1 MKIRA
6 IILSALILCGISA
19 VIMYSRAAQPRQE
32 SPVITQTINEK
43 DTPMAIKNLILKMK
57 EQMEVNNDQFH
68 ELIEE
73 TEDYANSCP
82 DSASTAVLHSML
94 AEMYQTYYQ
103 RNRWTINQRT
113 QLSGYTPDDI
123 REWTSNLFA
132 DKIKQEVDLSLRP
145 AALLQSTPVSRFKEI
160 LETGKDSQ
168 KLRPTLYEFLAFRA
182 LEIQPSA
189 QIYKDL
195 IAFQNKETDMKPA
208 LLTELDYLRF
218 LYGDKRDKESYN
230 AYMNALD
237 ELYRNLAPQDYAA
250 EILIAK
256 LDLVSGSMSRYV
268 STQWD
273 SIKAE
278 EVKLCEEGIKRYSG
292 YPRTA
297 ILKNR
302 LAQLEQPTLSV
313 STDNTVYPKKQL
325 GIKLEYKNVQKVTVQ
340 IYRSPKTPLQAAH
353 SSTRK
358 SDNNTLGQLVK
369 KVTFSLRLPNSYSQQ
384 DTTLY
389 IPMDQPGLYE
399 CVVTVP
405 GQKLKTVNTVSV
417 THLAALYRNLPGDK
431 REIMVT
437 DYLSGKPVDGATV
450 TYYGGQR
457 RNLQELGTAKTD
469 REGLATLPVNNQII
483 AFQASKPGDTSAMLT
498 HIYPMG
504 SGHRPEKNPVEVSV
518 FTDRGLYRPGQT
530 IFFKGLAYVKDTDDP
545 HAAAGQ
551 EFTVTLYDTNGKEL
565 ANKKYTTNDFGSFN
579 GEFSIPK
586 QTLSGVFR
594 LSTGQTS
601 VYINVEEY
609 KRPTFQAH
617 FLPVKEEIAFGDSIT
632 IQGKAATF
640 SGVSL
645 PAGDVSWRITRR
657 PFMLWRYFSPASSA
671 QVAEGST
678 TLSGDGTFSVSFRPQ
693 KEDDNGIYP
702 SAFQTYE
709 VSATITDS
717 KGETQEAEYTF
728 SVGESSIVLLANL
741 PRQIEKDSVKAVVE
755 ARTINGETVSVAGT
769 FKIVELIATQPGTNN
784 TKSYREGKQVA
795 AGDFTSGKEISPA
808 IFSQLPSGRYR
819 ISVEAKDSQGRPSK
833 NQSDFILYG
842 KNDKRPPVFTHT
854 WVLKEKTT
862 CLPGEDA
869 EIVFGTSDK
878 DAYVLYEWF
887 AGNNRIH
894 HELIKLSDANRR
906 FEIPFKQEYGD
917 GIIVS
922 FTFVK
927 EGALYITQV
936 PVELCLPDRQLTI
949 KPVTFR
955 DRLLPGSKE
964 SWKFRI
970 TDADSTIVS
979 AEVLAGMYD
988 ASLDKIIPFSW
999 YFSPRRSISLQAP
1012 RFSAG
1017 TGFQRSYQYDQ
1028 TEAKYI
1034 KIPQY
1039 KYDQL
1044 NWFGLFNEV
1053 YIRGYGAS
1061 NRALAT
1067 GGIMMKSAM
1076 APQASLSVGVAAD
1089 NMIAEDVLEEKTVES
1104 AETSPNF
1111 SDPVAQESGQPLNP
1125 EQLRQNFAETAFFY
1139 PTLQTNEEGDVFV
1152 NFTMPESNT
1161 TWKLQML
1168 ANTKDLKYGLLTKEV
1183 VTSKPLMVLPN
1194 LPRFVRQGDEVS
1206 LSTQVINNSKETI
1219 SGRVSIELFDPATD
1233 QPVICLS
1240 KSQRPFELRPDSVA
1254 TVSWLIPVPKQI
1266 SLLGVRILA
1275 DSEKG
1280 SDGEQQIVPVLS
1292 DQLLITESTPFFLLK
1307 EGEKQIHI
1315 SGNQEGKSPFRL
1327 TLEIT
1332 GNPIWYA
1339 VQALPTITQPDNDNI
1354 LSWFAAYYS
1363 NTLASYIA
1371 QAHPRIQ
1378 KVIAQW
1384 TAQGGDASTL
1394 YSNLEKNQELK
1405 NILLEE
1411 TPWVLAADNETEQKQ
1426 RLSLLFDI
1434 NRADGLREAA
1444 LRQLIQ
1450 QQNEEGGWS
1459 WFKGF
1464 PASRSITLSI
1474 LQGMSQLVR
1483 LSATQYGQAEKEMQM
1498 KALKFLDK
1506 SIQEDYENL
1515 RKYDKKWQNAT
1526 PSPEQVRFL
1535 FVRSFYRDIPE
1546 LGDAREAIRFYTSQA
1561 EKHWKQYS
1569 LLNKGEI
1576 ALLMHR
1582 NGKKEVAT
1590 AILTW
1595 LKKTAT
1601 ISEEKGMYWANNR
1614 RGNDYFTSPIDT
1626 HCLLMSVFNEI
1637 APDTQNTNLMK
1648 QWLLNQKRTQNW
1660 ESVPATVN
1668 AIYALLLTGSD
1679 WLDTQNTCIV
1689 KWDGKTYSTAD
1700 GDIATGYLK
1709 TILPN
1714 EKTNRSANNVL
1725 SIRKEGDTP
1734 AWGAVYEQYFQD
1746 IDKVKGE
1753 KGVLNVEKKLFVEIN
1768 NGTNRQIRPVTPEQP
1783 LRIGDKVIVRLTI
1796 RTDREMNYVFLKDL
1810 RAGCF
1815 EPANQLSGTESRDG
1829 IWYYRSPKDVSEN
1842 FFINRLPEG
1851 TFVLEYP
1858 VYVSRSGEYAG
1869 GISTIQCM
1877 YAPEFVSHTA
1887 GESLQIVP

>member
-19 VIMYSRAAQPRQE
+19 VIMYSRAAQPQQK
-32 SPVITQTINEK
+32 SSVITQAINDK
-43 DTPMAIKNLILKMK
+43 NTPMVIKNLILKMK
-57 EQMEVNNDQFH
+57 EQMEVNDDQFP
-68 ELIEE
+68 ELIKEVE
-73 TEDYANSCP
+73 NYTNSCA
-82 DSASTAVLHSML
+82 DSASVAVLHSML
-94 AEMYQTYYQ
+94 AEMYQNYFQ
-103 RNRWTINQRT
+103 RNQWTINQRT
-113 QLSGYTPDDI
+113 QLSGYIPEDI
-123 REWTSNLFA
+123 RVWTSNLFT
-132 DKIKQEVDLSLRP
+132 DKIKEEIDLSLRP
-145 AALLQSTPVSRFKEI
+145 TALLQNTPVSKFKDI
-160 LETGKDSQ
+160 LEIGKDSQ
-168 KLRPTLYEFLAFRA
+168 TLRPTLYEFLAFRA
-182 LEIQPSA
+182 LDIQPTV

-195 IAFQNKETDMKPA
+195 IAFQNKEPNMKSV

-218 LYGDKRDKESYN
+218 LYGDKRDKESFV

-237 ELYRNLAPQDYAA
+237 ELYRNLASQNYAA

-256 LDLVSGSMSRYV
+256 LDLVSGSMFRYV

-302 LAQLEQPTLSV
+302 LAQLEQPTLSA
-313 STDNTVYPKKQL
+313 STNNTVYPGQQL
-325 GIKLEYKNVQKVTVQ
+325 GIKLEYKNVQKVIVQ
-340 IYRSPKTPLQAAH
+340 IYRSSKTPLQAAAH
-353 SSTRK
+353 TSEKKSS
-358 SDNNTLGQLVK
+358 SSTLGQLVNEK
-369 KVTFSLRLPNSYSQQ
+369 TFSLLLPNTYSQQ
-384 DTTLY
+384 DTTLH
-389 IPMDQPGLYE
+389 ISMDQPGLYE

-405 GQKLKTVNTVSV
+405 GQQLKTINTVSV
-417 THLAALYRNLPGDK
+417 TRLAAIYRNLSGNK
-431 REIMVT
+431 QEVMVT
-437 DYLSGKPVDGATV
+437 DYLSGKPVDGAIV

-457 RNLQELGTAKTD
+457 RSLQELGTVKTD
-469 REGLATLPVNNQII
+469 REGLATLPANSQVL
-483 AFQASKPGDTSAMLT
+483 AFQASRPGDTNAMLT
-498 HIYPMG
+498 NIYPMG
-504 SGHRPEKNPVEVSV
+504 SAHKPEKNPVEVSI

-530 IFFKGLAYVKDTDDP
+530 IFFKGLAYVKDSNDP
-545 HAAAGQ
+545 HAVAGQ
-551 EFTVTLYDTNGKEL
+551 PFTVTLYDANGKEITQ
-565 ANKKYTTNDFGSFN
+565 KKVTTNEFGSFN
-579 GEFSIPK
+579 GEFSLPK

-594 LSTGQTS
+594 LSTGQMS
-601 VYINVEEY
+601 VYIHVEEY
-609 KRPTFQAH
+609 KRPTFQAY
-617 FLPVKEEIAFGDSIT
+617 FLPIKGDIAFGDSVT

-645 PAGDVSWRITRR
+645 PSGDVTWRITRR
-657 PFMLWRYFSPASSA
+657 PFLLWRYFRPSA
-671 QVAEGST
+671 PTQVAEGST

-693 KEDDNGIYP
+693 KEEDTNPYA
-702 SAFQTYE
+702 SAYQTYE
-709 VSATITDS
+709 VSATVTDS
-717 KGETQEAEYTF
+717 KGETQEANYTF
-728 SVGESSIVLLANL
+728 SVGESSIVLFTNL
-741 PRQIEKDSVKAVVE
+741 PPQIEKDSVKAVVE
-755 ARTINGETVSVAGT
+755 ARTINGEMVSTSGT
-769 FKIVELIATQPGTNN
+769 FKIVELIANRSDKNSGE
-784 TKSYREGKQVA
+784 SYQEGKQVA
-795 AGDFTSGKEISPA
+795 SGSFTSGKEISPA
-808 IFSQLPSGRYR
+808 IFNPLPSGRYR
-819 ISVEAKDSQGRPSK
+819 ILVEAKDSQGRPSK

-842 KNDKRPPVFTHT
+842 KNDKRPPVLTHT
-854 WVLKEKTT
+854 WLLKEKTT
-862 CLPGEDA
+862 CLPGEEA

-894 HELIKLSDANRR
+894 HELIKLSDANHR
-906 FEIPFKQEYGD
+906 FKIPFKPEYGE

-927 EGALYITQV
+927 EGELYITQV
-936 PVELCLPDRQLTI
+936 PVELQLPNRQLTI
-949 KPVTFR
+949 KPITFR

-979 AEVLAGMYD
+979 AEVLTSMYD
-988 ASLDKIIPFSW
+988 ASLDKIIPFNW
-999 YFSPRRSISLQAP
+999 YFSPRRTILLQAP
-1012 RFSAG
+1012 RFSTGA
-1017 TGFQRSYQYDQ
+1017 GFQRSYQYDQ

-1034 KIPQY
+1034 EVPQY
-1039 KYDQL
+1039 QYDCL
-1044 NWFGLFNEV
+1044 NWFGLFNTMGV
-1053 YIRGYGAS
+1053 RRDGQSLMA
-1061 NRALAT
+1061 

-1076 APQASLSVGVAAD
+1076 APQANMAVEVAEDSA
-1089 NMIAEDVLEEKTVES
+1089 IAEGALEEETVES
-1104 AETSPNF
+1104 TETLFSL
-1111 SDPVAQESGQPLNP
+1111 SDPFAKESSQPISP
-1125 EQLRQNFAETAFFY
+1125 EQIRQNFAETAFFY

-1152 NFTMPESNT
+1152 NFTLPESNT

-1183 VTSKPLMVLPN
+1183 ISSKPLMVLPN

-1206 LSTQVINNSKETI
+1206 ISTQVINNSKEAV
-1219 SGRVSIELFDPATD
+1219 SGRVRIELFDPATD
-1233 QPVICLS
+1233 QPIICLS
-1240 KSQRPFELRPDSVA
+1240 KSQRPFELQPDSIA
-1254 TVSWLIPVPKQI
+1254 TVSWIIPVPKQI

-1292 DQLLITESTPFFLLK
+1292 NQLLITESTPFYLLK
-1307 EGEKQIHI
+1307 EGEKQIRI
-1315 SGNQEGKSPFRL
+1315 SGNSEGATPFRL
-1327 TLEIT
+1327 TLEMT

-1339 VQALPTITQPDNDNI
+1339 VQALPTITQPNNDNI

-1378 KVIAQW
+1378 KVINQW
-1384 TAQGGDASTL
+1384 TAQGGNASTL

-1426 RLSLLFDI
+1426 RLSLLFDL

-1444 LRQLIQ
+1444 LQQLIQ

-1464 PASRSITLSI
+1464 PASRAITLSI
-1474 LQGMSQLVR
+1474 LKGMSQLVQ
-1483 LSATQYGQAEKEMQM
+1483 LNAIQYGQAEKEMQM

-1506 SIQEDYENL
+1506 SMQTDYENL
-1515 RKYDKKWQNAT
+1515 LKYDKKWQNAW
-1526 PSPEQVRFL
+1526 PSPEQVEFL
-1535 FVRSFYRDIPE
+1535 FVRSSYRDIPE
-1546 LGDAREAIRFYTSQA
+1546 LGDAREAIRFYTNQA
-1561 EKHWKQYS
+1561 EKHWNQYS
-1569 LLNKGEI
+1569 LISKGEI

-1614 RGNDYFTSPIDT
+1614 RGSDYFTSPIDT

-1637 APDTQNTNLMK
+1637 TPDTQNTNRMK

-1679 WLDTQNTCIV
+1679 WLNTQNTCV
-1689 KWDGKTYSTAD
+1689 ATWDGKTYSTAE
-1700 GDIATGYLK
+1700 GEIATGYLK

-1714 EKTNRSANNVL
+1714 EPANNSANPVL
-1725 SIRKEGDTP
+1725 SIRKEGNTP
-1734 AWGAVYEQYFQD
+1734 AWGAVYEQYFQE
-1746 IDKVKGE
+1746 IDKVKGQ
-1753 KGVLNVEKKLFVEIN
+1753 KGVLSVEKKLFVETN
-1768 NGTNRQIRPVTPEQP
+1768 NGTNCQIRPVTPEQP

-1815 EPANQLSGTESRDG
+1815 EPADQLSGPESRDG

-1887 GESLQIVP
+1887 GESLRIMP

>member
-19 VIMYSRAAQPRQE
+19 VIMYSRAAQPQQK
-32 SPVITQTINEK
+32 SSVITQAINDK
-43 DTPMAIKNLILKMK
+43 NTPMVIKNLILKMK
-57 EQMEVNNDQFH
+57 EQMEVNDDQFP
-68 ELIEE
+68 ELIKEVE
-73 TEDYANSCP
+73 NYTNSLA
-82 DSASTAVLHSML
+82 DSASVAVLHSML
-94 AEMYQTYYQ
+94 AEMYQNYYQ
-103 RNRWTINQRT
+103 RNQWTINQRT
-113 QLSGYTPDDI
+113 QLSGYIPEDI
-123 REWTSNLFA
+123 RVWTSNLFT
-132 DKIKQEVDLSLRP
+132 DKIKEEIDLSLRP
-145 AALLQSTPVSRFKEI
+145 TALLQNTPVSKFKDI
-160 LETGKDSQ
+160 LEIGKDSQ
-168 KLRPTLYEFLAFRA
+168 TLRPTLYEFLAFRA
-182 LEIQPSA
+182 LDIQPTV

-195 IAFQNKETDMKPA
+195 IAFQNKEPNMKSV

-218 LYGDKRDKESYN
+218 LYGDKRDKESFE

-237 ELYRNLAPQDYAA
+237 ELYRNLASQNYAT

-256 LDLVSGSMSRYV
+256 LDLVSGSMFRYV

-302 LAQLEQPTLSV
+302 LAQLEQPTLSA
-313 STDNTVYPKKQL
+313 STNNTVYPGQQL
-325 GIKLEYKNVQKVTVQ
+325 GIKLEYKNVQKVIVQ
-340 IYRSPKTPLQAAH
+340 IYRSSKTPLQAAAH
-353 SSTRK
+353 TSAKKSSG
-358 SDNNTLGQLVK
+358 STLGQLVNEK
-369 KVTFSLRLPNSYSQQ
+369 TFSLLLPNTYSQQ
-384 DTTLY
+384 DTTLH
-389 IPMDQPGLYE
+389 ISMDQPGLYE

-405 GQKLKTVNTVSV
+405 GQQLKTINTVSV
-417 THLAALYRNLPGDK
+417 TRLAAIYRNLSGNK
-431 REIMVT
+431 QEVMVT
-437 DYLSGKPVDGATV
+437 DYLSGKPVDGAIV

-457 RNLQELGTAKTD
+457 RSLQELGTVKTD
-469 REGLATLPVNNQII
+469 REGLATLPANSQVL
-483 AFQASKPGDTSAMLT
+483 AFQASRPGDTNAMLT
-498 HIYPMG
+498 NIYPMG
-504 SGHRPEKNPVEVSV
+504 SGRRPEKNPVEVSI

-530 IFFKGLAYVKDTDDP
+530 IFFKGLAYVKDSNDP
-545 HAAAGQ
+545 HAVAGQ
-551 EFTVTLYDTNGKEL
+551 PFTVTLYDANGKEI
-565 ANKKYTTNDFGSFN
+565 AQKKVTTNEFGSFN
-579 GEFSIPK
+579 GEFSLPK

-594 LSTGQTS
+594 LSTGQMS
-601 VYINVEEY
+601 VYIHVEEY
-609 KRPTFQAH
+609 KRPTFQAY
-617 FLPVKEEIAFGDSIT
+617 FLPIKGDIAFGDSVT

-645 PAGDVSWRITRR
+645 PSGDVTWRITRR
-657 PFMLWRYFSPASSA
+657 PFLLWRYFRPSA
-671 QVAEGST
+671 PTQVAEGST

-693 KEDDNGIYP
+693 KEEDTNPYA
-702 SAFQTYE
+702 SAYQTYE
-709 VSATITDS
+709 VSATVTDS
-717 KGETQEAEYTF
+717 KGETQEANYTF
-728 SVGESSIVLLANL
+728 SVGESSIVLFTNL
-741 PRQIEKDSVKAVVE
+741 PPQIEKDSVKAVVE
-755 ARTINGETVSVAGT
+755 ARTINGEMVSTSGT
-769 FKIVELIATQPGTNN
+769 FKIVELIANRSDKNSGE
-784 TKSYREGKQVA
+784 SYQEGKQVA
-795 AGDFTSGKEISPA
+795 SGSFTSGKEISPA
-808 IFSQLPSGRYR
+808 IFNPLPSGRYR
-819 ISVEAKDSQGRPSK
+819 ILVEAKDSQGRPSK

-854 WVLKEKTT
+854 WLLKEKTT
-862 CLPGEDA
+862 CLPGEEA

-894 HELIKLSDANRR
+894 HELIKLSDANHR
-906 FEIPFKQEYGD
+906 FKIPFKPEYGE

-927 EGALYITQV
+927 EGELYITQV
-936 PVELCLPDRQLTI
+936 PVELQLPNRQLTI
-949 KPVTFR
+949 KPITFR

-979 AEVLAGMYD
+979 AEVLTSMYD
-988 ASLDKIIPFSW
+988 ASLDKIIPFNW
-999 YFSPRRSISLQAP
+999 YFSPRRTILLQAP
-1012 RFSAG
+1012 RFSTGA
-1017 TGFQRSYQYDQ
+1017 GFQRSYQYDQ

-1034 KIPQY
+1034 EVPQY
-1039 KYDQL
+1039 QYDCL
-1044 NWFGLFNEV
+1044 NWFGLFNTMGV
-1053 YIRGYGAS
+1053 RRDGQSLMA
-1061 NRALAT
+1061 

-1076 APQASLSVGVAAD
+1076 APQANMAVEVAEDSA
-1089 NMIAEDVLEEKTVES
+1089 IAEGALEEETVES
-1104 AETSPNF
+1104 TETLFSL
-1111 SDPVAQESGQPLNP
+1111 SDPFAKESSQPISP
-1125 EQLRQNFAETAFFY
+1125 EQIRQNFAETAFFY

-1152 NFTMPESNT
+1152 NFTLPESNT

-1183 VTSKPLMVLPN
+1183 ISSKPLMVLPN

-1206 LSTQVINNSKETI
+1206 ISTQVINNSEEAV
-1219 SGRVSIELFDPATD
+1219 SGRVRIELFDPATD
-1233 QPVICLS
+1233 QPIICLS
-1240 KSQRPFELRPDSVA
+1240 KSQRPFELQPDSIA
-1254 TVSWLIPVPKQI
+1254 TVSWMIPVPKQI
-1266 SLLGVRILA
+1266 NLLGVRILA

-1292 DQLLITESTPFFLLK
+1292 NQLLITESTPFYLLK
-1307 EGEKQIHI
+1307 EGEKQIRI
-1315 SGNQEGKSPFRL
+1315 SGNSEGATPFRL
-1327 TLEIT
+1327 TLEMT

-1339 VQALPTITQPDNDNI
+1339 VQALPTITQPNNDNI

-1378 KVIAQW
+1378 KVINQW
-1384 TAQGGDASTL
+1384 TAQGGNASTL

-1426 RLSLLFDI
+1426 RLSLLFDL

-1444 LRQLIQ
+1444 LQQLIQ

-1464 PASRSITLSI
+1464 PASRAITLSI
-1474 LQGMSQLVR
+1474 LKGMSQLVQ
-1483 LSATQYGQAEKEMQM
+1483 LNAIQYGQAEKEMQM

-1506 SIQEDYENL
+1506 SMQTDYENL
-1515 RKYDKKWQNAT
+1515 LKYDKKWQNAW
-1526 PSPEQVRFL
+1526 PSPEQVEFL
-1535 FVRSFYRDIPE
+1535 FVRSSYRDIPE
-1546 LGDAREAIRFYTSQA
+1546 LGDAREAIRFYTNQA
-1561 EKHWKQYS
+1561 EKHWNQYS
-1569 LLNKGEI
+1569 LISKGEI

-1614 RGNDYFTSPIDT
+1614 RGSDYFTSPIDT

-1637 APDTQNTNLMK
+1637 APDTQHTNRMK

-1679 WLDTQNTCIV
+1679 WLNTQNTCV
-1689 KWDGKTYSTAD
+1689 ATWDGKTYSTAE
-1700 GDIATGYLK
+1700 GEIATGYLK

-1714 EKTNRSANNVL
+1714 EPANSSANPVL
-1725 SIRKEGDTP
+1725 SIRKEGNTP
-1734 AWGAVYEQYFQD
+1734 AWGAVYEQYFQE
-1746 IDKVKGE
+1746 IDKVKGQ
-1753 KGVLNVEKKLFVEIN
+1753 KGVLSVEKKLFVETN
-1768 NGTNRQIRPVTPEQP
+1768 NGTNCQIRPVTPEQP

-1815 EPANQLSGTESRDG
+1815 EPADQLSGPESRDG

-1887 GESLQIVP
+1887 GESLRIMP

>member
-19 VIMYSRAAQPRQE
+19 VIMYSRAAQPQQK
-32 SPVITQTINEK
+32 SSVITQAINDK
-43 DTPMAIKNLILKMK
+43 NTPMVIKNLILKMK
-57 EQMEVNNDQFH
+57 EQMEVNDDQFP
-68 ELIEE
+68 ELIKEVE
-73 TEDYANSCP
+73 NYTNSCT
-82 DSASTAVLHSML
+82 DSTSVAVLHSML
-94 AEMYQTYYQ
+94 AEMYQNYYQ
-103 RNRWTINQRT
+103 RNQWTINQRT
-113 QLSGYTPDDI
+113 QLSGYIPEDI
-123 REWTSNLFA
+123 REWTSNLFT
-132 DKIKQEVDLSLRP
+132 DKIKEEIDLSLRP
-145 AALLQSTPVSRFKEI
+145 TALLQNTPVSKFKDI
-160 LETGKDSQ
+160 LEIGKDSQ
-168 KLRPTLYEFLAFRA
+168 TLRPTLYEFLAFRA
-182 LEIQPSA
+182 LDIQPTV

-195 IAFQNKETDMKPA
+195 IAFQNKEPNMKSV

-218 LYGDKRDKESYN
+218 LYGDKRDQASFE

-237 ELYRNLAPQDYAA
+237 ELYRNLASQNYAA

-256 LDLVSGSMSRYV
+256 LDLVSGSMFRYV

-313 STDNTVYPKKQL
+313 STDNTVYPRQQL
-325 GIKLEYKNVQKVTVQ
+325 GIKLEYKNVQKVIVQ
-340 IYRSPKTPLQAAH
+340 IYRSSKTPLQAAAH
-353 SSTRK
+353 TSAKKSNSS
-358 SDNNTLGQLVK
+358 TLGQLVNEK
-369 KVTFSLRLPNSYSQQ
+369 TFSLLLPNTYSQQ
-384 DTTLY
+384 DTTLH
-389 IPMDQPGLYE
+389 ISMDQPGLYE

-405 GQKLKTVNTVSV
+405 GQQLKTINTVSV
-417 THLAALYRNLPGDK
+417 TRLAAIYRNLSGNK
-431 REIMVT
+431 QEVMVT
-437 DYLSGKPVDGATV
+437 DYLSGKPVDGAIV

-457 RNLQELGTAKTD
+457 RSLQELGTVKTD
-469 REGLATLPVNNQII
+469 REGLATLPANSQVL
-483 AFQASKPGDTSAMLT
+483 AFQASRPGDTNAMLT
-498 HIYPMG
+498 NIYPMG
-504 SGHRPEKNPVEVSV
+504 SGHKPEKNPIEVSI

-530 IFFKGLAYVKDTDDP
+530 IFFKGLAYVKDSNDP
-545 HAAAGQ
+545 HAVAGQ
-551 EFTVTLYDTNGKEL
+551 TFTVTLYDANGKEI
-565 ANKKYTTNDFGSFN
+565 AQKKVTTNDFGSFN
-579 GEFSIPK
+579 GEFSLPK

-594 LSTGQTS
+594 LSTGQMN
-601 VYINVEEY
+601 VYIHVEEY
-609 KRPTFQAH
+609 KRPTFQAY
-617 FLPVKEEIAFGDSIT
+617 FLPIKGDIAFGDSVT

-645 PAGDVSWRITRR
+645 PSGDVTWRITRR
-657 PFMLWRYFSPASSA
+657 PFLLWRYFRPSA
-671 QVAEGST
+671 PTQVAEGST

-693 KEDDNGIYP
+693 KEEDTNPYA
-702 SAFQTYE
+702 SAYQTYE
-709 VSATITDS
+709 VSATVTDS
-717 KGETQEAEYTF
+717 KGETQEANYTF
-728 SVGESSIVLLANL
+728 SVGESSIVLFMNL
-741 PRQIEKDSVKAVVE
+741 PPQIEKDSVKAVVE
-755 ARTINGETVSVAGT
+755 ARTINGEMVSTSGT
-769 FKIVELIATQPGTNN
+769 FKVVELIANRSDKNSGENYQ
-784 TKSYREGKQVA
+784 EGKQVA
-795 AGDFTSGKEISPA
+795 SGNFTSGKEISPA

-819 ISVEAKDSQGRPSK
+819 VLVEAKDSQGRPSK

-854 WVLKEKTT
+854 WLLKEKTT
-862 CLPGEDA
+862 CLPGEEA

-894 HELIKLSDANRR
+894 HELIKLSDANHR
-906 FEIPFKQEYGD
+906 FKIPFKPEYGE

-927 EGALYITQV
+927 EGELYITQV
-936 PVELCLPDRQLTI
+936 PVELQLPNRKLTI
-949 KPVTFR
+949 KPITFR

-979 AEVLAGMYD
+979 AEVLASMYD
-988 ASLDKIIPFSW
+988 ASLDKIIPFNW
-999 YFSPRRSISLQAP
+999 YFSPRRTILLQAP
-1012 RFSAG
+1012 RFSTGA
-1017 TGFQRSYQYDQ
+1017 GFQRSYQYDQ

-1034 KIPQY
+1034 KVPQY
-1039 KYDQL
+1039 QYDRL
-1044 NWFGLFNEV
+1044 NWFGLFNTMSV
-1053 YIRGYGAS
+1053 RRYGQS
-1061 NRALAT
+1061 LMVR
-1067 GGIMMKSAM
+1067 GIMMKSAM
-1076 APQASLSVGVAAD
+1076 APQANMAVEVAEDSA
-1089 NMIAEDVLEEKTVES
+1089 IAEGTLEEETVES
-1104 AETSPNF
+1104 TETLFSL
-1111 SDPVAQESGQPLNP
+1111 SDPFAKESSQPISP
-1125 EQLRQNFAETAFFY
+1125 EQIRQNFAETAFFY

-1152 NFTMPESNT
+1152 NFTLPESNT
-1161 TWKLQML
+1161 TWKLQLL
-1168 ANTKDLKYGLLTKEV
+1168 ANTQDLKYGLLTKEV
-1183 VTSKPLMVLPN
+1183 ISSKPLMVLPN

-1206 LSTQVINNSKETI
+1206 ISTQVINNSKEAV
-1219 SGRVSIELFDPATD
+1219 SGRVRIELFDPATD
-1233 QPVICLS
+1233 QPIICLS
-1240 KSQRPFELRPDSVA
+1240 KSQRPFELQPDSVT
-1254 TVSWLIPVPKQI
+1254 TVSWMIPIPKQI

-1292 DQLLITESTPFFLLK
+1292 NQLLITESTPFYLTK
-1307 EGEKQIHI
+1307 EGEKQIRI
-1315 SGNQEGKSPFRL
+1315 TGNSEGATPFRL
-1327 TLEIT
+1327 TLEMT

-1339 VQALPTITQPDNDNI
+1339 VQALPTITQPNNDNI

-1378 KVIAQW
+1378 KVINQW
-1384 TAQGGDASTL
+1384 TAQGGNASTL

-1426 RLSLLFDI
+1426 RLSLLFDL

-1459 WFKGF
+1459 WFKSF
-1464 PASRSITLSI
+1464 PASRAITLSI
-1474 LQGMSQLVR
+1474 LKGMSQLVQ
-1483 LSATQYGQAEKEMQM
+1483 LNAIQYGQAEKEMQM

-1506 SIQEDYENL
+1506 SMQTDYENL
-1515 RKYDKKWQNAT
+1515 LKYDKKWQNAW
-1526 PSPEQVRFL
+1526 PSPEQVEFL
-1535 FVRSFYRDIPE
+1535 FVRSSYRDIPE
-1546 LGDAREAIRFYTSQA
+1546 LGDAREAIRFYTNQA
-1561 EKHWKQYS
+1561 EKHWNQYS
-1569 LLNKGEI
+1569 LINKGEI

-1590 AILTW
+1590 AILTG

-1614 RGNDYFTSPIDT
+1614 RGSDYFTSPIDT

-1637 APDTQNTNLMK
+1637 APDTQHTNQMK

-1679 WLDTQNTCIV
+1679 WLNTQNTCV
-1689 KWDGKTYSTAD
+1689 ATWDGKTYSNAE
-1700 GDIATGYLK
+1700 GEIATGYLK

-1714 EKTNRSANNVL
+1714 EPATRSANPVL
-1725 SIRKEGDTP
+1725 SIRKEGNTP

-1746 IDKVKGE
+1746 IDKVKGQ
-1753 KGVLNVEKKLFVEIN
+1753 KGVLSVEKKLFVETN

-1796 RTDREMNYVFLKDL
+1796 RTDREMDYVFLKDL

-1815 EPANQLSGTESRDG
+1815 EPADQLSGTESRDG

-1887 GESLQIVP
+1887 GESLRIMP

>member
-19 VIMYSRAAQPRQE
+19 VIMYSRVAQPQQK
-32 SPVITQTINEK
+32 SSVITQAINDK
-43 DTPMAIKNLILKMK
+43 NTPMVIKNLILKMK
-57 EQMEVNNDQFH
+57 EQMEVNDDQFP
-68 ELIEE
+68 ELIKEVE
-73 TEDYANSCP
+73 NYTNSCA
-82 DSASTAVLHSML
+82 DSASVAVLHSML
-94 AEMYQTYYQ
+94 AEMYQNYYQ
-103 RNRWTINQRT
+103 RNQWTINQRT
-113 QLSGYTPDDI
+113 QLSGYIPEDI
-123 REWTSNLFA
+123 REWTSNLFT
-132 DKIKQEVDLSLRP
+132 DKIKEEIDLSLRP
-145 AALLQSTPVSRFKEI
+145 TALLQNTPVSKFKDI
-160 LETGKDSQ
+160 LEIGKDSQ
-168 KLRPTLYEFLAFRA
+168 TLRPTLYEFLAFRA
-182 LEIQPSA
+182 LDIQPTV

-195 IAFQNKETDMKPA
+195 IAFQNKEPNMKSV

-218 LYGDKRDKESYN
+218 LYGDKRDKESFE

-237 ELYRNLAPQDYAA
+237 ELYRNLASQNYAA

-256 LDLVSGSMSRYV
+256 LDLVSGSMFRYV

-302 LAQLEQPTLSV
+302 LAQLEQPTLSA
-313 STDNTVYPKKQL
+313 STNNTVYPGQQL
-325 GIKLEYKNVQKVTVQ
+325 GIKLEYKNVQKVIVQ
-340 IYRSPKTPLQAAH
+340 IYRSSKTPLQAAAH
-353 SSTRK
+353 TSAKKSSG
-358 SDNNTLGQLVK
+358 STLGQLVNEK
-369 KVTFSLRLPNSYSQQ
+369 TFSLLLPNTYSQQ
-384 DTTLY
+384 DTTLH
-389 IPMDQPGLYE
+389 ISMDQPGLYE

-405 GQKLKTVNTVSV
+405 GQQLKTINTVSV
-417 THLAALYRNLPGDK
+417 TRLAAIYRNLSGNK
-431 REIMVT
+431 QEVMVT
-437 DYLSGKPVDGATV
+437 DYLSGKPVDGAIV

-457 RNLQELGTAKTD
+457 RNLQELGTVKTD
-469 REGLATLPVNNQII
+469 REGLATLPANSQVL
-483 AFQASKPGDTSAMLT
+483 AFQASRPGDTNAMLT
-498 HIYPMG
+498 NIYPMG
-504 SGHRPEKNPVEVSV
+504 SAHKPEKNPVEVSI

-530 IFFKGLAYVKDTDDP
+530 IFFKGLAYVKDSNDP
-545 HAAAGQ
+545 HTVAGQ
-551 EFTVTLYDTNGKEL
+551 PFTVTLYDANGKEITQ
-565 ANKKYTTNDFGSFN
+565 KKVTTNEFGSFN
-579 GEFSIPK
+579 GEFSLPK

-594 LSTGQTS
+594 LSTGQMS
-601 VYINVEEY
+601 VYIHVEEY
-609 KRPTFQAH
+609 KRPTFQAY
-617 FLPVKEEIAFGDSIT
+617 FLPIKGDIAFGDSVT

-645 PAGDVSWRITRR
+645 PSGDVTWRITRR
-657 PFMLWRYFSPASSA
+657 PFLLWRYFRPSA
-671 QVAEGST
+671 PTQVAEGST

-693 KEDDNGIYP
+693 KEEDTNPYA
-702 SAFQTYE
+702 SAYQTYE
-709 VSATITDS
+709 VSATVTDS
-717 KGETQEAEYTF
+717 KGETQEANYTF
-728 SVGESSIVLLANL
+728 SVGESSIVLFTNL
-741 PRQIEKDSVKAVVE
+741 PPQIEKDSVKAVVE
-755 ARTINGETVSVAGT
+755 ARTINGEMVSTSGT
-769 FKIVELIATQPGTNN
+769 FKIVELIANRSDKNSGE
-784 TKSYREGKQVA
+784 SYQEGKQVA
-795 AGDFTSGKEISPA
+795 SGSFTSGKEISPA
-808 IFSQLPSGRYR
+808 IFNPLPSGRYR
-819 ISVEAKDSQGRPSK
+819 ILVEAKDSQGRPSK

-842 KNDKRPPVFTHT
+842 KNDKRPPVLTHT
-854 WVLKEKTT
+854 WLLKEKTT
-862 CLPGEDA
+862 CLPGEEA

-894 HELIKLSDANRR
+894 HELIKLSDANHR
-906 FEIPFKQEYGD
+906 FKIPFKPEYGE

-927 EGALYITQV
+927 EGELYITQV
-936 PVELCLPDRQLTI
+936 PVELQLPNRQLTI
-949 KPVTFR
+949 KPITFR

-979 AEVLAGMYD
+979 AEVLTSMYD
-988 ASLDKIIPFSW
+988 ASLDKIIPFNW
-999 YFSPRRSISLQAP
+999 YFSPRRTILLQAP
-1012 RFSAG
+1012 RFSTGA
-1017 TGFQRSYQYDQ
+1017 GFQRSYQYDQ

-1034 KIPQY
+1034 EVPQY
-1039 KYDQL
+1039 QYDCL
-1044 NWFGLFNEV
+1044 NWFGLFNTMGV
-1053 YIRGYGAS
+1053 RRDGQSLMA
-1061 NRALAT
+1061 

-1076 APQASLSVGVAAD
+1076 APQANMAVEVAEDSA
-1089 NMIAEDVLEEKTVES
+1089 IAEGALEEETVES
-1104 AETSPNF
+1104 TETLFSL
-1111 SDPVAQESGQPLNP
+1111 SDPFAKESSQPISP
-1125 EQLRQNFAETAFFY
+1125 EQIRQNFAETAFFY
-1139 PTLQTNEEGDVFV
+1139 PTLQTNEEGDIFV
-1152 NFTMPESNT
+1152 NFTLPESNT

-1183 VTSKPLMVLPN
+1183 ISSKPLMVLPN

-1206 LSTQVINNSKETI
+1206 ISTQVINNSKEAV
-1219 SGRVSIELFDPATD
+1219 SGRVRIELFDPATD
-1233 QPVICLS
+1233 QPIICLS
-1240 KSQRPFELRPDSVA
+1240 KSQRPFELQPDSIA
-1254 TVSWLIPVPKQI
+1254 TVSWIIPVPKQI

-1292 DQLLITESTPFFLLK
+1292 NQLLITESTPFYLLK
-1307 EGEKQIHI
+1307 EGEKQIRI
-1315 SGNQEGKSPFRL
+1315 SGNSEGATPFRL
-1327 TLEIT
+1327 TLEMT

-1339 VQALPTITQPDNDNI
+1339 VQALPTITQPNNDNI

-1378 KVIAQW
+1378 KVINQW
-1384 TAQGGDASTL
+1384 TAQGGNASTL

-1426 RLSLLFDI
+1426 RLSLLFDL

-1444 LRQLIQ
+1444 LQQLIQ

-1464 PASRSITLSI
+1464 PASRAITLAI
-1474 LQGMSQLVR
+1474 LKGMSQLVQ
-1483 LSATQYGQAEKEMQM
+1483 LNAIQYGQAEKEMQM

-1506 SIQEDYENL
+1506 SMQTDYENL
-1515 RKYDKKWQNAT
+1515 LKYDKKWQNAW
-1526 PSPEQVRFL
+1526 PSPEQVEFL
-1535 FVRSFYRDIPE
+1535 FVRSSYRDIPE
-1546 LGDAREAIRFYTSQA
+1546 LGDAREAIRFYTNQA
-1561 EKHWKQYS
+1561 EKHWNQYS
-1569 LLNKGEI
+1569 LISKGEI

-1582 NGKKEVAT
+1582 NGKKEVST

-1614 RGNDYFTSPIDT
+1614 RGSDYFTSPIDT

-1637 APDTQNTNLMK
+1637 APDTQNTNRMK

-1679 WLDTQNTCIV
+1679 WLNTQNTCV
-1689 KWDGKTYSTAD
+1689 ATWDGKTYSTAE
-1700 GDIATGYLK
+1700 GEIAIGYLK

-1714 EKTNRSANNVL
+1714 EPANSSANPVL
-1725 SIRKEGDTP
+1725 SIRKEGNTP
-1734 AWGAVYEQYFQD
+1734 AWGAVYEQYFQE
-1746 IDKVKGE
+1746 IDKVKGQ
-1753 KGVLNVEKKLFVEIN
+1753 KGVLSVEKKLFVETN

-1815 EPANQLSGTESRDG
+1815 EPADQLSGPESRDG

-1887 GESLQIVP
+1887 GESLRIMP

>member
-19 VIMYSRAAQPRQE
+19 VIMYSRAAQPQQT
-32 SPVITQTINEK
+32 SSVITQAINDK
-43 DTPMAIKNLILKMK
+43 NTPMVIKNLILKMK
-57 EQMEVNNDQFH
+57 EQMEVNDDQFP
-68 ELIEE
+68 ELIKEVE
-73 TEDYANSCP
+73 SYTNSLA
-82 DSASTAVLHSML
+82 DSASVAVLHSML
-94 AEMYQTYYQ
+94 AEMYQNYYQ
-103 RNRWTINQRT
+103 RNQWTINQRT
-113 QLSGYTPDDI
+113 QLSGYIPEDI
-123 REWTSNLFA
+123 RVWTSNLFT
-132 DKIKQEVDLSLRP
+132 DKIKEEIDLSLRP
-145 AALLQSTPVSRFKEI
+145 TALLQNTPVSKFKDI
-160 LETGKDSQ
+160 LEIGKDSQ
-168 KLRPTLYEFLAFRA
+168 TLRPTLYEFLAFRA
-182 LEIQPSA
+182 LDIQPTV

-195 IAFQNKETDMKPA
+195 IAFQNKEPNMKSV

-218 LYGDKRDKESYN
+218 LYGDKRDKESFE

-237 ELYRNLAPQDYAA
+237 ELYRNLASQNYAA

-256 LDLVSGSMSRYV
+256 LDLVSGSMFRYV

-313 STDNTVYPKKQL
+313 STNNTVYPGQQL
-325 GIKLEYKNVQKVTVQ
+325 GIKLEYKNVQKVIVQ
-340 IYRSPKTPLQAAH
+340 IYRSSKTPLQAAAH
-353 SSTRK
+353 TSAKKSSG
-358 SDNNTLGQLVK
+358 STLGQLVNEK
-369 KVTFSLRLPNSYSQQ
+369 TFSLLLPNTYSQQ
-384 DTTLY
+384 DTTLH
-389 IPMDQPGLYE
+389 ISMDQPGLYE

-405 GQKLKTVNTVSV
+405 GQQLKTINTVSV
-417 THLAALYRNLPGDK
+417 TRLAAIYRNLSGNK
-431 REIMVT
+431 QEVMVT
-437 DYLSGKPVDGATV
+437 DYLSGKPVDGAIV

-457 RNLQELGTAKTD
+457 RNLQELGTVKTD
-469 REGLATLPVNNQII
+469 REGLATLPANSQVL
-483 AFQASKPGDTSAMLT
+483 AFQASRPGDTNAMLT
-498 HIYPMG
+498 NIYPIG
-504 SGHRPEKNPVEVSV
+504 SGRRPEKNPVEVSI

-530 IFFKGLAYVKDTDDP
+530 IFFKGLAYVKDSNDP
-545 HAAAGQ
+545 HAVAGQ
-551 EFTVTLYDTNGKEL
+551 PFTVTLYDANGKEI
-565 ANKKYTTNDFGSFN
+565 AQKKVTTNNFGSFN
-579 GEFSIPK
+579 GEFSLPK

-594 LSTGQTS
+594 LSTGQMS
-601 VYINVEEY
+601 VYIHVEEY
-609 KRPTFQAH
+609 KRPTFQAY
-617 FLPVKEEIAFGDSIT
+617 FLPIKGDIAFGDSVT

-645 PAGDVSWRITRR
+645 PSGDVTWRITRR
-657 PFMLWRYFSPASSA
+657 PFLLWRYFRPSA
-671 QVAEGST
+671 PTQVAEGST

-693 KEDDNGIYP
+693 KEEDTNPYA
-702 SAFQTYE
+702 SAYQTYE
-709 VSATITDS
+709 VSATVTDS
-717 KGETQEAEYTF
+717 KGETQEANYTF
-728 SVGESSIVLLANL
+728 SVGESSIVLFTNL
-741 PRQIEKDSVKAVVE
+741 PPQIEKDSVKAVVE
-755 ARTINGETVSVAGT
+755 ARTINGEMVSTSGT
-769 FKIVELIATQPGTNN
+769 FKIVELIANRSDKNSGE
-784 TKSYREGKQVA
+784 SYQEGKQVA
-795 AGDFTSGKEISPA
+795 SGSFTSGKEISPA
-808 IFSQLPSGRYR
+808 IFNPLPSGRYR
-819 ISVEAKDSQGRPSK
+819 ILVEAKDSQGRQSK

-854 WVLKEKTT
+854 WLLKEKTT
-862 CLPGEDA
+862 CLPGEEA

-894 HELIKLSDANRR
+894 HELIKLSDANHR
-906 FEIPFKQEYGD
+906 FKIPFKPEYGE

-927 EGALYITQV
+927 EGELYITQV
-936 PVELCLPDRQLTI
+936 PVELQLPNRQLTI
-949 KPVTFR
+949 KPITFR

-970 TDADSTIVS
+970 TDADSAVVS
-979 AEVLAGMYD
+979 AEVLTSMYD
-988 ASLDKIIPFSW
+988 ASLDKIIPFNW
-999 YFSPRRSISLQAP
+999 YFSPRRTILLQAP
-1012 RFSAG
+1012 RFSTGA
-1017 TGFQRSYQYDQ
+1017 GFQRSYQYDQ
-1028 TEAKYI
+1028 TEI
-1034 KIPQY
+1034 RHIEIPSYQY
-1039 KYDQL
+1039 DRL
-1044 NWFGLFNEV
+1044 NWFGLFHTRNAREGV
-1053 YIRGYGAS
+1053 FYSLAS
-1061 NRALAT
+1061 DA
-1067 GGIMMKSAM
+1067 GGIMLKSAA
-1076 APQASLSVGVAAD
+1076 APAVAESM
-1089 NMIAEDVLEEKTVES
+1089 NIMEDSAVLEEPSVES
-1104 AETSPNF
+1104 TEGEPVFSL
-1111 SDPVAQESGQPLNP
+1111 SDPFAKESSLPISP
-1125 EQLRQNFAETAFFY
+1125 EQTRRNFAETAFFY

-1152 NFTMPESNT
+1152 NFTLPESNT

-1183 VTSKPLMVLPN
+1183 ISSKPLMVLPN

-1206 LSTQVINNSKETI
+1206 ISTQVINNSKEAV
-1219 SGRVSIELFDPATD
+1219 SGRVRIELFDPATD
-1233 QPVICLS
+1233 QPIICLS
-1240 KSQRPFELRPDSVA
+1240 KSQRPFELQPDSIA
-1254 TVSWLIPVPKQI
+1254 TVSWMIPVPKQI
-1266 SLLGVRILA
+1266 SLLGIRILA

-1292 DQLLITESTPFFLLK
+1292 NQLLITESTPFYLLK
-1307 EGEKQIHI
+1307 EGEKQIRI
-1315 SGNQEGKSPFRL
+1315 SGNSEGATPFRL
-1327 TLEIT
+1327 TLEMT

-1339 VQALPTITQPDNDNI
+1339 VQALPTITQPNNDNI

-1378 KVIAQW
+1378 KVINQW
-1384 TAQGGDASTL
+1384 TAQGGNASTL

-1426 RLSLLFDI
+1426 RLSLLFDL

-1444 LRQLIQ
+1444 LQQLIQ

-1464 PASRSITLSI
+1464 PASRAITLSI
-1474 LQGMSQLVR
+1474 LKGMSQLVQ
-1483 LSATQYGQAEKEMQM
+1483 LNAIQYGQAEKEMQM

-1506 SIQEDYENL
+1506 SMQTDYENL
-1515 RKYDKKWQNAT
+1515 LKYDKKWQNAW
-1526 PSPEQVRFL
+1526 PLPEQVEFL
-1535 FVRSFYRDIPE
+1535 FVRSSYRDIPE
-1546 LGDAREAIRFYTSQA
+1546 LGDAREAIRFYTNQA
-1561 EKHWKQYS
+1561 EKHWNQYS
-1569 LLNKGEI
+1569 LISKGEI

-1614 RGNDYFTSPIDT
+1614 RGSDYFTSPIDT

-1637 APDTQNTNLMK
+1637 APDTQHTNRMK
-1648 QWLLNQKRTQNW
+1648 QWLLNQKRTQDW

-1679 WLDTQNTCIV
+1679 WLNTQNTCV
-1689 KWDGKTYSTAD
+1689 ATWDGKTYSTAE
-1700 GDIATGYLK
+1700 GEIATGYLK

-1714 EKTNRSANNVL
+1714 EPANSSTNPVL
-1725 SIRKEGDTP
+1725 SIRKEGNTP
-1734 AWGAVYEQYFQD
+1734 AWGAVYEQYFQE
-1746 IDKVKGE
+1746 IDKVKGQ
-1753 KGVLNVEKKLFVEIN
+1753 KGVLSVEKKLFVETN

-1815 EPANQLSGTESRDG
+1815 EPADQLSGPESRDG

-1842 FFINRLPEG
+1842 FFIDRLPEG

-1858 VYVSRSGEYAG
+1858 VYISRSGEYAG

-1887 GESLQIVP
+1887 GESLRIMP

>member
-19 VIMYSRAAQPRQE
+19 VIMYSRAAQPQQK
-32 SPVITQTINEK
+32 SSVITQAINDK
-43 DTPMAIKNLILKMK
+43 NTPMVIKNLILKMK
-57 EQMEVNNDQFH
+57 EQMEVNDDQFP
-68 ELIEE
+68 ELIKEVE
-73 TEDYANSCP
+73 NYTNSCA
-82 DSASTAVLHSML
+82 DSASVAVLHSML
-94 AEMYQTYYQ
+94 AEMYQNYYQ
-103 RNRWTINQRT
+103 RNQWTINQRT
-113 QLSGYTPDDI
+113 QLSGYIPEDI
-123 REWTSNLFA
+123 RVWTSNLFTN
-132 DKIKQEVDLSLRP
+132 KIKEEIDLSLRP
-145 AALLQSTPVSRFKEI
+145 TALLQNTPVSKFKDI
-160 LETGKDSQ
+160 LEIGKDSQ
-168 KLRPTLYEFLAFRA
+168 TLRPTLYEFLAFRA
-182 LEIQPSA
+182 LDIQPTV

-195 IAFQNKETDMKPA
+195 IAFQNKEPNMKSV

-218 LYGDKRDKESYN
+218 LYGDKRDKESFV

-237 ELYRNLAPQDYAA
+237 ELYRNLASQNYAA

-256 LDLVSGSMSRYV
+256 LDLVSGSMFRYV

-302 LAQLEQPTLSV
+302 LAQLEQPTLSA
-313 STDNTVYPKKQL
+313 STNNTVYPGQQL
-325 GIKLEYKNVQKVTVQ
+325 GIKLEYKNVQKVIVQ
-340 IYRSPKTPLQAAH
+340 IYRSSKTPLQAAAH
-353 SSTRK
+353 TSAKKSRSS
-358 SDNNTLGQLVK
+358 TLGQLVNEK
-369 KVTFSLRLPNSYSQQ
+369 TFSLLLPNSYSQQ
-384 DTTLY
+384 DTTLH
-389 IPMDQPGLYE
+389 ISMDQPGLYE

-405 GQKLKTVNTVSV
+405 GQQLKTINTVSV
-417 THLAALYRNLPGDK
+417 TRLAAIYRNLSGNK
-431 REIMVT
+431 QEVMVT
-437 DYLSGKPVDGATV
+437 DYLSGKPVDGAIV

-457 RNLQELGTAKTD
+457 RSLQELGTVKTD
-469 REGLATLPVNNQII
+469 REGLATLPANSQVL
-483 AFQASKPGDTSAMLT
+483 AFQASRPGDTNAMLT
-498 HIYPMG
+498 NIYPMG
-504 SGHRPEKNPVEVSV
+504 SGHKPEKNPVEVSI

-530 IFFKGLAYVKDTDDP
+530 IFFKGLAYVKDSNDP
-545 HAAAGQ
+545 HAVAGQ
-551 EFTVTLYDTNGKEL
+551 PFTVTLYDANGKEI
-565 ANKKYTTNDFGSFN
+565 AQKKVTTNDFGSFN
-579 GEFSIPK
+579 GEFSLPK

-594 LSTGQTS
+594 LSTGQMS
-601 VYINVEEY
+601 VYIHVEEY
-609 KRPTFQAH
+609 KRPTFQAY
-617 FLPVKEEIAFGDSIT
+617 FLPIKGDIAFGDSVT

-645 PAGDVSWRITRR
+645 PSGDVTWRITRR
-657 PFMLWRYFSPASSA
+657 PFLLWRYFRPSA
-671 QVAEGST
+671 PTQVAEGST

-693 KEDDNGIYP
+693 KEEDTNPYA
-702 SAFQTYE
+702 SAYQTYE
-709 VSATITDS
+709 VSATVTDS
-717 KGETQEAEYTF
+717 KGETQEANYTF
-728 SVGESSIVLLANL
+728 SVGESSIVLFTNL
-741 PRQIEKDSVKAVVE
+741 PPQIEKDSVKAVVE
-755 ARTINGETVSVAGT
+755 ARTINGEMVSTSGT
-769 FKIVELIATQPGTNN
+769 FKIVELIANRSDKNSGE
-784 TKSYREGKQVA
+784 SYQEGKQVA
-795 AGDFTSGKEISPA
+795 SGSFTSGKEISPA
-808 IFSQLPSGRYR
+808 IFNPLPSGRYR
-819 ISVEAKDSQGRPSK
+819 ILVEAKDSQGRPSK

-854 WVLKEKTT
+854 WLLKEKTT
-862 CLPGEDA
+862 CLPGEEA

-894 HELIKLSDANRR
+894 HELIKLSDANHR
-906 FEIPFKQEYGD
+906 FKIPFKPEYGE

-927 EGALYITQV
+927 EGELYITQV
-936 PVELCLPDRQLTI
+936 PVELQLPNRQLTI
-949 KPVTFR
+949 KPITFR

-979 AEVLAGMYD
+979 AEVLTSMYD
-988 ASLDKIIPFSW
+988 ASLDKIIPFNW
-999 YFSPRRSISLQAP
+999 YFSPRRTILLQAP
-1012 RFSAG
+1012 RFSTGA
-1017 TGFQRSYQYDQ
+1017 GFQRSYQYDQ

-1034 KIPQY
+1034 EVPQY
-1039 KYDQL
+1039 QYDCL
-1044 NWFGLFNEV
+1044 NWFGLFNTMGV
-1053 YIRGYGAS
+1053 RRDGQSLMA
-1061 NRALAT
+1061 

-1076 APQASLSVGVAAD
+1076 APQANMAVEVAEDSA
-1089 NMIAEDVLEEKTVES
+1089 IAEGALEEETVES
-1104 AETSPNF
+1104 TETLFSL
-1111 SDPVAQESGQPLNP
+1111 SDPFAKESSQPISP
-1125 EQLRQNFAETAFFY
+1125 EQIRQNFAETAFFY
-1139 PTLQTNEEGDVFV
+1139 PTLQTNEEGDIFV
-1152 NFTMPESNT
+1152 NFTLPESNT

-1183 VTSKPLMVLPN
+1183 ISSKPLMVLPN

-1206 LSTQVINNSKETI
+1206 ISTQVINNSEEAV
-1219 SGRVSIELFDPATD
+1219 SGRVRIELFDPATD
-1233 QPVICLS
+1233 QPIICLS
-1240 KSQRPFELRPDSVA
+1240 KSQRPFELQPDSIA
-1254 TVSWLIPVPKQI
+1254 TVSWMIPVPKQI
-1266 SLLGVRILA
+1266 NLLGVRILA

-1292 DQLLITESTPFFLLK
+1292 NQLLITESTPFYLLK
-1307 EGEKQIHI
+1307 EGEKQIRI
-1315 SGNQEGKSPFRL
+1315 SGNSEGATPFRL
-1327 TLEIT
+1327 TLEMT

-1339 VQALPTITQPDNDNI
+1339 VQALPTITQPNNDNI

-1378 KVIAQW
+1378 KVINQW
-1384 TAQGGDASTL
+1384 TAQGGNASTL

-1426 RLSLLFDI
+1426 RLSLLFDL

-1444 LRQLIQ
+1444 LQQLIQ

-1464 PASRSITLSI
+1464 PASRAITLSI
-1474 LQGMSQLVR
+1474 LKGMSQLVQ
-1483 LSATQYGQAEKEMQM
+1483 LNAIQYGQAEKEMQM

-1506 SIQEDYENL
+1506 SMQTDYENL
-1515 RKYDKKWQNAT
+1515 LKYDKKWQNAW
-1526 PSPEQVRFL
+1526 PSPEQVEFL
-1535 FVRSFYRDIPE
+1535 FVRSSYRDIPE
-1546 LGDAREAIRFYTSQA
+1546 LGDAREAIRFYTNQA
-1561 EKHWKQYS
+1561 EKHWNQYS
-1569 LLNKGEI
+1569 LISKGEI

-1590 AILTW
+1590 AILTG

-1614 RGNDYFTSPIDT
+1614 RGSDYFTSPIDT
-1626 HCLLMSVFNEI
+1626 HCILMSVFNEI
-1637 APDTQNTNLMK
+1637 APDTQNTNRMK

-1679 WLDTQNTCIV
+1679 WLNTQNTCV
-1689 KWDGKTYSTAD
+1689 ATWDGKTYSTAE
-1700 GDIATGYLK
+1700 GEIATGYLK

-1714 EKTNRSANNVL
+1714 EPANSSANPVL
-1725 SIRKEGDTP
+1725 SIRKEGNTP
-1734 AWGAVYEQYFQD
+1734 AWGAVYEQYFQE
-1746 IDKVKGE
+1746 IDKVKGQ
-1753 KGVLNVEKKLFVEIN
+1753 KGVLSVEKKLFVETN

-1815 EPANQLSGTESRDG
+1815 EPADQLSGPESRDG

-1887 GESLQIVP
+1887 GESLRIMP

>member
-19 VIMYSRAAQPRQE
+19 VIMYSRAAQPQQK
-32 SPVITQTINEK
+32 SSVITQAINDK
-43 DTPMAIKNLILKMK
+43 NTPMVIKNLILKMK
-57 EQMEVNNDQFH
+57 EQMEVNDDQFP
-68 ELIEE
+68 ELIKEVE
-73 TEDYANSCP
+73 NYTNSCA
-82 DSASTAVLHSML
+82 DSASVAVLHSML
-94 AEMYQTYYQ
+94 AEMYQNYYQ
-103 RNRWTINQRT
+103 RNQWTINQRT
-113 QLSGYTPDDI
+113 QLSGYIPEDI
-123 REWTSNLFA
+123 RVWTSNLFTN
-132 DKIKQEVDLSLRP
+132 KIKEEIDLSLRP
-145 AALLQSTPVSRFKEI
+145 TALLQNTPVSKFKDI
-160 LETGKDSQ
+160 LEIGKDSQ
-168 KLRPTLYEFLAFRA
+168 TLRPTLYEFLAFRA
-182 LEIQPSA
+182 LDIQPTV

-195 IAFQNKETDMKPA
+195 IAFQNKEPNMKSV

-218 LYGDKRDKESYN
+218 LYGDKRDKESFV

-237 ELYRNLAPQDYAA
+237 ELYRNLASQNYAA

-256 LDLVSGSMSRYV
+256 LDLVSGSMFRYV

-302 LAQLEQPTLSV
+302 LAQLEQPTLSA
-313 STDNTVYPKKQL
+313 STNNTVYPGQQL
-325 GIKLEYKNVQKVTVQ
+325 GIKLEYKNVQKVIVQ
-340 IYRSPKTPLQAAH
+340 IYRSSKTPLQAAAH
-353 SSTRK
+353 TSAKKSRSS
-358 SDNNTLGQLVK
+358 TLGQLVNEK
-369 KVTFSLRLPNSYSQQ
+369 TFSLLLPNSYSQQ
-384 DTTLY
+384 DTTLH
-389 IPMDQPGLYE
+389 ISMDQPGLYE

-405 GQKLKTVNTVSV
+405 GQQLKTINTVSV
-417 THLAALYRNLPGDK
+417 TRLAAIYRNLSGNK
-431 REIMVT
+431 QEVMVT
-437 DYLSGKPVDGATV
+437 DYLSGKPVDGAIV

-457 RNLQELGTAKTD
+457 RSLQELGTVKTD
-469 REGLATLPVNNQII
+469 REGLATLPANSQVL
-483 AFQASKPGDTSAMLT
+483 AFQASRPGDTNAMLT
-498 HIYPMG
+498 NIYPMG
-504 SGHRPEKNPVEVSV
+504 SGHKPEKNPVEVSI

-530 IFFKGLAYVKDTDDP
+530 IFFKGLAYVKDSNDP
-545 HAAAGQ
+545 HAVAGQ
-551 EFTVTLYDTNGKEL
+551 PFTVTLYDANGKEI
-565 ANKKYTTNDFGSFN
+565 AQKKVTTNDFGSFN
-579 GEFSIPK
+579 GEFSLPK

-594 LSTGQTS
+594 LSTGQMS
-601 VYINVEEY
+601 VYIHVEEY
-609 KRPTFQAH
+609 KRPTFQAY
-617 FLPVKEEIAFGDSIT
+617 FLPIKGDIAFGDSVT

-645 PAGDVSWRITRR
+645 PSGDVTWRITRR
-657 PFMLWRYFSPASSA
+657 PFLLWRYFRPSA
-671 QVAEGST
+671 PTQVAEGST

-693 KEDDNGIYP
+693 KEEDTNPYA
-702 SAFQTYE
+702 SAYQTYE
-709 VSATITDS
+709 VSATVTDS
-717 KGETQEAEYTF
+717 KGETQEANYTF
-728 SVGESSIVLLANL
+728 SVGESSIVLFTNL
-741 PRQIEKDSVKAVVE
+741 PPQIEKDSVKAVVE
-755 ARTINGETVSVAGT
+755 ARTINGEMVSTSGT
-769 FKIVELIATQPGTNN
+769 FKIVELIANRSDKNSGE
-784 TKSYREGKQVA
+784 SYQEGKQVA
-795 AGDFTSGKEISPA
+795 SGSFTSGKEISPA
-808 IFSQLPSGRYR
+808 IFNPLPSGRYR
-819 ISVEAKDSQGRPSK
+819 ILVEAKDSQGRPSK

-854 WVLKEKTT
+854 WLLKEKTT
-862 CLPGEDA
+862 CLPGEEA

-894 HELIKLSDANRR
+894 HELIKLSDANHR
-906 FEIPFKQEYGD
+906 FKIPFKPEYGE

-927 EGALYITQV
+927 EGELYITQV
-936 PVELCLPDRQLTI
+936 PVELQLPNRQLTI
-949 KPVTFR
+949 KPITFR

-979 AEVLAGMYD
+979 AEVLTSMYD
-988 ASLDKIIPFSW
+988 ASLDKIIPFNW
-999 YFSPRRSISLQAP
+999 YFSPRRTILLQAP
-1012 RFSAG
+1012 RFSTGA
-1017 TGFQRSYQYDQ
+1017 GFQRSYQYDQ

-1034 KIPQY
+1034 EVPQY
-1039 KYDQL
+1039 QYDCL
-1044 NWFGLFNEV
+1044 NWFGLFNTMGV
-1053 YIRGYGAS
+1053 RRDGQSLMA
-1061 NRALAT
+1061 

-1076 APQASLSVGVAAD
+1076 APQANMAVEVAEDSA
-1089 NMIAEDVLEEKTVES
+1089 IAEGALEEETVES
-1104 AETSPNF
+1104 TETLFSL
-1111 SDPVAQESGQPLNP
+1111 SDPFAKESSQPISP
-1125 EQLRQNFAETAFFY
+1125 EQIRQNFAETAFFY
-1139 PTLQTNEEGDVFV
+1139 PTLQTNEKGDIFV
-1152 NFTMPESNT
+1152 NFTLPESNT

-1183 VTSKPLMVLPN
+1183 ISSKPLMVLPN

-1206 LSTQVINNSKETI
+1206 ISTQVINNSEEAV
-1219 SGRVSIELFDPATD
+1219 SGRVRIELFDPATD
-1233 QPVICLS
+1233 QPIICLS
-1240 KSQRPFELRPDSVA
+1240 KSQRPFELQPDSIA
-1254 TVSWLIPVPKQI
+1254 TVSWMIPVPKQI
-1266 SLLGVRILA
+1266 NLLGVRILA

-1292 DQLLITESTPFFLLK
+1292 NQLLITESTPFYLLK
-1307 EGEKQIHI
+1307 EGEKQIRI
-1315 SGNQEGKSPFRL
+1315 SGNSEGATPFRL
-1327 TLEIT
+1327 TLEMT

-1339 VQALPTITQPDNDNI
+1339 VQALPTITQPNNDNI

-1378 KVIAQW
+1378 KVINQW
-1384 TAQGGDASTL
+1384 TAQGGNASTL

-1426 RLSLLFDI
+1426 RLSLLFDL

-1444 LRQLIQ
+1444 LQQLIQ

-1464 PASRSITLSI
+1464 PASRAITLSI
-1474 LQGMSQLVR
+1474 LKGMSQLVQ
-1483 LSATQYGQAEKEMQM
+1483 LNAIQYGQAEKEMQM

-1506 SIQEDYENL
+1506 SMQTDYENL
-1515 RKYDKKWQNAT
+1515 LKYDKKWQNAW
-1526 PSPEQVRFL
+1526 PSPEQVEFL
-1535 FVRSFYRDIPE
+1535 FVRSSYRDIPE
-1546 LGDAREAIRFYTSQA
+1546 LGDAREAIRFYTNQA
-1561 EKHWKQYS
+1561 EKHWNQYS
-1569 LLNKGEI
+1569 LISKGEI

-1614 RGNDYFTSPIDT
+1614 RGSDYFTSPIDT

-1637 APDTQNTNLMK
+1637 APDTQNTNRMK

-1679 WLDTQNTCIV
+1679 WLNTQNTCV
-1689 KWDGKTYSTAD
+1689 ATWDGKIYSTAE
-1700 GDIATGYLK
+1700 GEIATGYLK

-1714 EKTNRSANNVL
+1714 EPANNSANPVL
-1725 SIRKEGDTP
+1725 SIRKEGNTP
-1734 AWGAVYEQYFQD
+1734 AWGAVYEQYFQE
-1746 IDKVKGE
+1746 IDKVKGQ
-1753 KGVLNVEKKLFVEIN
+1753 KGVLSVEKKLFVETN

-1815 EPANQLSGTESRDG
+1815 EPADQLSGPESRDG

-1887 GESLQIVP
+1887 GESLRIMP

>member
-19 VIMYSRAAQPRQE
+19 VIMYSRAAQPQQK
-32 SPVITQTINEK
+32 SSVITQAINDK
-43 DTPMAIKNLILKMK
+43 NTPMVIKNLILKMK
-57 EQMEVNNDQFH
+57 EQMEVNDDQFP
-68 ELIEE
+68 ELIKEVE
-73 TEDYANSCP
+73 NYTNSLA
-82 DSASTAVLHSML
+82 DSASVAVLHSML
-94 AEMYQTYYQ
+94 AEMYQNYYQ
-103 RNRWTINQRT
+103 RNQWTINQRT
-113 QLSGYTPDDI
+113 QLSGYIPEDI
-123 REWTSNLFA
+123 REWTSNLFT
-132 DKIKQEVDLSLRP
+132 DKIKEEIDLSLRP
-145 AALLQSTPVSRFKEI
+145 TALLQNTPVSKFKDI
-160 LETGKDSQ
+160 LEIGKDSQ
-168 KLRPTLYEFLAFRA
+168 TLRPTLYEFLAFRA
-182 LEIQPSA
+182 LDIQPTV

-195 IAFQNKETDMKPA
+195 IAFQNKEPNMKSV

-218 LYGDKRDKESYN
+218 LYGDKRDKESFE

-237 ELYRNLAPQDYAA
+237 ELYRNLASQNYAA

-256 LDLVSGSMSRYV
+256 LDLVSGSMFRYV

-302 LAQLEQPTLSV
+302 LAQLEQPTLSA
-313 STDNTVYPKKQL
+313 STNNTVYPGQQL
-325 GIKLEYKNVQKVTVQ
+325 GIKLEYKNVQKVIVQ
-340 IYRSPKTPLQAAH
+340 IYRSSKTPLQAAAH
-353 SSTRK
+353 TSAKKSS
-358 SDNNTLGQLVK
+358 SSTLGQLVNEK
-369 KVTFSLRLPNSYSQQ
+369 TFSLLLPNSYSQQ
-384 DTTLY
+384 DTTLH
-389 IPMDQPGLYE
+389 ISMDQPGLYE

-405 GQKLKTVNTVSV
+405 GQQLKTINTVSV
-417 THLAALYRNLPGDK
+417 TRLAAIYRNLSGNK
-431 REIMVT
+431 QEVMVT
-437 DYLSGKPVDGATV
+437 DYLSGKPVDGAIV

-457 RNLQELGTAKTD
+457 RSLQELGTVKTD
-469 REGLATLPVNNQII
+469 REGLATLPANSQVL
-483 AFQASKPGDTSAMLT
+483 AFQASRPGDTNAMLT
-498 HIYPMG
+498 NIYPMG
-504 SGHRPEKNPVEVSV
+504 SGRRPEKNPVEVSI

-530 IFFKGLAYVKDTDDP
+530 IFFKGLAYVKDSNDP
-545 HAAAGQ
+545 HAVAGQ
-551 EFTVTLYDTNGKEL
+551 TFTVTLYDANGKEL
-565 ANKKYTTNDFGSFN
+565 AQKKFTTNEFGSFN
-579 GEFSIPK
+579 GEFSLPK

-594 LSTGQTS
+594 LSTGQMS
-601 VYINVEEY
+601 VYIHVEEY
-609 KRPTFQAH
+609 KRPTFQAY
-617 FLPVKEEIAFGDSIT
+617 FLPIKGDIAFGDSVT

-645 PAGDVSWRITRR
+645 PSGDVTWRITRR
-657 PFMLWRYFSPASSA
+657 PFLSWRYFRPSA
-671 QVAEGST
+671 PTQVAEGST
-678 TLSGDGTFSVSFRPQ
+678 TLSGDGTFNVSFRPQ
-693 KEDDNGIYP
+693 KEEDTNPYA
-702 SAFQTYE
+702 SAYQTYE
-709 VSATITDS
+709 VSATVTDS
-717 KGETQEAEYTF
+717 KGETQEANYTF
-728 SVGESSIVLLANL
+728 SVGESSIVLFTNL
-741 PRQIEKDSVKAVVE
+741 PPQIEKDSVKAVVE
-755 ARTINGETVSVAGT
+755 ARTINGEMVSTSGT
-769 FKIVELIATQPGTNN
+769 FKIVELIANRSDKNSGE
-784 TKSYREGKQVA
+784 SYKEGKQVA
-795 AGDFTSGKEISPA
+795 SGSFTSGKEISPA

-819 ISVEAKDSQGRPSK
+819 ILVEAKDSQGRQSK

-854 WVLKEKTT
+854 WLLKEKTT
-862 CLPGEDA
+862 CLPGEEA

-894 HELIKLSDANRR
+894 HELIKLSDANHR
-906 FEIPFKQEYGD
+906 FKIPFKPEYGE

-927 EGALYITQV
+927 EGELYITQV
-936 PVELCLPDRQLTI
+936 PVELQLPNRQLTI
-949 KPVTFR
+949 KPITFR

-979 AEVLAGMYD
+979 AEVLASMYD
-988 ASLDKIIPFSW
+988 ASLDKIIPFNW
-999 YFSPRRSISLQAP
+999 YFSPQRTILLQAP
-1012 RFSAG
+1012 RFSTGA
-1017 TGFQRSYQYDQ
+1017 GFQRSYQYDQ

-1034 KIPQY
+1034 EVPQY
-1039 KYDQL
+1039 QYDCL
-1044 NWFGLFNEV
+1044 NWFGLFNTMGV
-1053 YIRGYGAS
+1053 RRDGQSLMA
-1061 NRALAT
+1061 

-1076 APQASLSVGVAAD
+1076 APQANMAVEVAEDSA
-1089 NMIAEDVLEEKTVES
+1089 IAEGALEEETVES
-1104 AETSPNF
+1104 TETLFSL
-1111 SDPVAQESGQPLNP
+1111 SDPFAKESSQPISP
-1125 EQLRQNFAETAFFY
+1125 EQIRQNFAETAFFY

-1152 NFTMPESNT
+1152 NFTLPESNT

-1183 VTSKPLMVLPN
+1183 ISSKPLMVLPN

-1206 LSTQVINNSKETI
+1206 ISTQVINNSKEAV
-1219 SGRVSIELFDPATD
+1219 SGRVRIELFDPATD
-1233 QPVICLS
+1233 QPIICLS
-1240 KSQRPFELRPDSVA
+1240 KSQRPFELQPDSIA
-1254 TVSWLIPVPKQI
+1254 TVSWIIPVPKQI

-1292 DQLLITESTPFFLLK
+1292 NQLLITESTPFYLLK
-1307 EGEKQIHI
+1307 EGEKQIRI
-1315 SGNQEGKSPFRL
+1315 SGNSEGATPFRL
-1327 TLEIT
+1327 TLEMT

-1339 VQALPTITQPDNDNI
+1339 VQALPTITQPNNDNI

-1378 KVIAQW
+1378 KVINQW
-1384 TAQGGDASTL
+1384 TAQGGNASTL

-1426 RLSLLFDI
+1426 RLSLLFDL

-1444 LRQLIQ
+1444 LQQLIQ

-1464 PASRSITLSI
+1464 PASRAITLSI
-1474 LQGMSQLVR
+1474 LKGMSQLVQ
-1483 LSATQYGQAEKEMQM
+1483 LNAIQYGQAEKEMQM

-1506 SIQEDYENL
+1506 SMQTDYENL
-1515 RKYDKKWQNAT
+1515 LKYDKKWQNAW
-1526 PSPEQVRFL
+1526 PSPEQVEFL
-1535 FVRSFYRDIPE
+1535 FVRSSYRDIPE
-1546 LGDAREAIRFYTSQA
+1546 LGDAREAIRFYTNQA
-1561 EKHWKQYS
+1561 EKHWNQYS
-1569 LLNKGEI
+1569 LISKGEI

-1614 RGNDYFTSPIDT
+1614 RGSDYFTSPIDT

-1637 APDTQNTNLMK
+1637 TPDTQNTNRMK

-1679 WLDTQNTCIV
+1679 WLNTQNTCV
-1689 KWDGKTYSTAD
+1689 ATWDGKTYSTAE
-1700 GDIATGYLK
+1700 GEIATGYLK

-1714 EKTNRSANNVL
+1714 EPANNSANPVL
-1725 SIRKEGDTP
+1725 SIRKEGNTP
-1734 AWGAVYEQYFQD
+1734 AWGAVYEQYFQE
-1746 IDKVKGE
+1746 IDKVKGQ
-1753 KGVLNVEKKLFVEIN
+1753 KGVLSVEKKLFVETN

-1815 EPANQLSGTESRDG
+1815 EPADQLSSPESRDG

-1887 GESLQIVP
+1887 GESLRIMP

>member
-19 VIMYSRAAQPRQE
+19 VIMYSRAAQPLQK
-32 SPVITQTINEK
+32 SSVITQAINDK
-43 DTPMAIKNLILKMK
+43 NTPMVIKNLILKMK
-57 EQMEVNNDQFH
+57 EQMEVNDDQFP
-68 ELIEE
+68 ELIKEVE
-73 TEDYANSCP
+73 NYTNSCA
-82 DSASTAVLHSML
+82 DSASVAVLHSML
-94 AEMYQTYYQ
+94 AEMYQNYYQ
-103 RNRWTINQRT
+103 RNQWTINQRT
-113 QLSGYTPDDI
+113 QLSGYIPEDI
-123 REWTSNLFA
+123 RVWTSNLFT
-132 DKIKQEVDLSLRP
+132 DKIKEEIDLSLRP
-145 AALLQSTPVSRFKEI
+145 TALLQNTPVSKFKDI
-160 LETGKDSQ
+160 LEIGKDSQ
-168 KLRPTLYEFLAFRA
+168 TLRPTLYEFLAFRA
-182 LEIQPSA
+182 LDIQPTV

-195 IAFQNKETDMKPA
+195 IAFQNKEPNMKSV

-218 LYGDKRDKESYN
+218 LYGDKRDKESFE

-237 ELYRNLAPQDYAA
+237 ELYRNLASQNYAT

-256 LDLVSGSMSRYV
+256 LDLVSGSMFRYV

-302 LAQLEQPTLSV
+302 LAQLEQPTLSA
-313 STDNTVYPKKQL
+313 STNNTVYPGQQL
-325 GIKLEYKNVQKVTVQ
+325 GIKLEYKNVQKVIVQ
-340 IYRSPKTPLQAAH
+340 IYRSSKTPLQAAAH
-353 SSTRK
+353 TSAKKSSG
-358 SDNNTLGQLVK
+358 STLRQLVNEK
-369 KVTFSLRLPNSYSQQ
+369 TFSLLLPNTYSQQ
-384 DTTLY
+384 DTTLH
-389 IPMDQPGLYE
+389 ISMDQPGLYE

-405 GQKLKTVNTVSV
+405 GQQLKTINTVSV
-417 THLAALYRNLPGDK
+417 TRLAAIYRNLSGNK
-431 REIMVT
+431 QEAMVT
-437 DYLSGKPVDGATV
+437 DYLSGKPVDGAIV

-457 RNLQELGTAKTD
+457 RSLQELGTVKTD
-469 REGLATLPVNNQII
+469 REGLATLPANSQVL
-483 AFQASKPGDTSAMLT
+483 AFQASRPGDTNAMLT
-498 HIYPMG
+498 NIYPMG
-504 SGHRPEKNPVEVSV
+504 SGHKPEKNPVEVSI

-530 IFFKGLAYVKDTDDP
+530 IFFKGLAYVKDSNDP
-545 HAAAGQ
+545 HAVAGQ
-551 EFTVTLYDTNGKEL
+551 TFTVTLYDANGKEL
-565 ANKKYTTNDFGSFN
+565 AQKKFTTNDFGSFN

-594 LSTGQTS
+594 LSTGQMS
-601 VYINVEEY
+601 VYIHVEEY
-609 KRPTFQAH
+609 KRPTFQAY
-617 FLPVKEEIAFGDSIT
+617 FLPIKGDIAFGDSVT

-645 PAGDVSWRITRR
+645 PSGDVTWRITRR
-657 PFMLWRYFSPASSA
+657 PFLLWRYFRPSA
-671 QVAEGST
+671 PTQVAEGST
-678 TLSGDGTFSVSFRPQ
+678 TLSGDGTFNVSFRPQ
-693 KEDDNGIYP
+693 KEEDTNPYA
-702 SAFQTYE
+702 SAYQTYE
-709 VSATITDS
+709 VSATVTDS
-717 KGETQEAEYTF
+717 KGETQEANYTF
-728 SVGESSIVLLANL
+728 SVGESSIVLFTNL
-741 PRQIEKDSVKAVVE
+741 PPQIEKDSVKAVVE
-755 ARTINGETVSVAGT
+755 ARTINGEMVSTSGT
-769 FKIVELIATQPGTNN
+769 FKIVELIANRSDKNSGE
-784 TKSYREGKQVA
+784 SYQEGKQVA
-795 AGDFTSGKEISPA
+795 SGSFTSGKEISPA
-808 IFSQLPSGRYR
+808 IFNPLPSGRYR
-819 ISVEAKDSQGRPSK
+819 ILVEAKDSQGRQSK

-854 WVLKEKTT
+854 WLLKEKTT
-862 CLPGEDA
+862 CLPGEEA

-894 HELIKLSDANRR
+894 HELIKLSDANHR
-906 FEIPFKQEYGD
+906 FKIPFKPEYGE

-927 EGALYITQV
+927 EGELYITQV
-936 PVELCLPDRQLTI
+936 PVELQLPNRQLTI
-949 KPVTFR
+949 KPITFR

-979 AEVLAGMYD
+979 AEVLTSMYD
-988 ASLDKIIPFSW
+988 ASLDKIIPFNW
-999 YFSPRRSISLQAP
+999 YFSPRRTILLQAP
-1012 RFSAG
+1012 RFSTGA
-1017 TGFQRSYQYDQ
+1017 GFQRSYQYDQ

-1034 KIPQY
+1034 EVPQY
-1039 KYDQL
+1039 QYDCL
-1044 NWFGLFNEV
+1044 NWFGLFNTMGV
-1053 YIRGYGAS
+1053 RRDGQSLMA
-1061 NRALAT
+1061 

-1076 APQASLSVGVAAD
+1076 APQANMAVEVAEDSA
-1089 NMIAEDVLEEKTVES
+1089 IAEGALEEETVES
-1104 AETSPNF
+1104 TETLFSL
-1111 SDPVAQESGQPLNP
+1111 SDPFAKESSQPISP
-1125 EQLRQNFAETAFFY
+1125 EQIRQNFAETAFFY
-1139 PTLQTNEEGDVFV
+1139 PTLQTNEEGDIFV
-1152 NFTMPESNT
+1152 NFTLPESNT

-1183 VTSKPLMVLPN
+1183 ISSKPLMVLPN

-1206 LSTQVINNSKETI
+1206 ISTQVINNSEEAV
-1219 SGRVSIELFDPATD
+1219 SGRVRIELFDPATD
-1233 QPVICLS
+1233 QPIICLS
-1240 KSQRPFELRPDSVA
+1240 KSQRPFELQPDSIA
-1254 TVSWLIPVPKQI
+1254 TVSWMIPVPKQI
-1266 SLLGVRILA
+1266 NLLGVRILA

-1292 DQLLITESTPFFLLK
+1292 NQLLITESTPFYLLK
-1307 EGEKQIHI
+1307 EGEKQIRI
-1315 SGNQEGKSPFRL
+1315 SGNSEGATPFRL
-1327 TLEIT
+1327 TLEMT

-1339 VQALPTITQPDNDNI
+1339 VQALPTITQPNNDNI

-1378 KVIAQW
+1378 KVINQW
-1384 TAQGGDASTL
+1384 TAQGGNASTL

-1426 RLSLLFDI
+1426 RLSLLFDL

-1444 LRQLIQ
+1444 LQQLIQ

-1464 PASRSITLSI
+1464 PASRAITLSI
-1474 LQGMSQLVR
+1474 LKGMSQLVQ
-1483 LSATQYGQAEKEMQM
+1483 LNAIQYGQAEKEMQM

-1506 SIQEDYENL
+1506 SMQTDYENL
-1515 RKYDKKWQNAT
+1515 LKYDKKWQNAW
-1526 PSPEQVRFL
+1526 PSPEQVEFL
-1535 FVRSFYRDIPE
+1535 FVRSSYRDIPE
-1546 LGDAREAIRFYTSQA
+1546 LGDAREAIRFYTNQA
-1561 EKHWKQYS
+1561 EKHWNQYS
-1569 LLNKGEI
+1569 LISKGEI

-1590 AILTW
+1590 AILTG

-1614 RGNDYFTSPIDT
+1614 RGSDYFTSPIDT

-1637 APDTQNTNLMK
+1637 APDTQNTNRMK

-1679 WLDTQNTCIV
+1679 WLNTQNTCV
-1689 KWDGKTYSTAD
+1689 ATWDGKTYSTAE
-1700 GDIATGYLK
+1700 GEIATGYLK

-1714 EKTNRSANNVL
+1714 EPANSSANPVL
-1725 SIRKEGDTP
+1725 SIRKEGNTP
-1734 AWGAVYEQYFQD
+1734 AWGAVYEQYFQE
-1746 IDKVKGE
+1746 IDKVKGQ
-1753 KGVLNVEKKLFVEIN
+1753 KGGLSVEKKLFVETN
-1768 NGTNRQIRPVTPEQP
+1768 YGTNRQIRPVTPEQP

-1815 EPANQLSGTESRDG
+1815 EPADQLSGPESRDG

-1887 GESLQIVP
+1887 GESLRIMP

>member
-19 VIMYSRAAQPRQE
+19 VIMYSRAAQPRQT
-32 SPVITQTINEK
+32 SSVITQAINDK
-43 DTPMAIKNLILKMK
+43 NTPMVIKNLILKMK
-57 EQMEVNNDQFH
+57 EQMEVNDDQFP
-68 ELIEE
+68 ELIRNVENY
-73 TEDYANSCP
+73 TNSLA
-82 DSASTAVLHSML
+82 DSASVAVLHSML
-94 AEMYQTYYQ
+94 AEMYQNYYQ
-103 RNRWTINQRT
+103 RNQWTINQRT
-113 QLSGYTPDDI
+113 QLSGYIPEDI
-123 REWTSNLFA
+123 REWTSNLFT
-132 DKIKQEVDLSLRP
+132 DKIKEEIDLSLRP
-145 AALLQSTPVSRFKEI
+145 TALLQNTPVSKFKDI
-160 LETGKDSQ
+160 LEIGKDSQ
-168 KLRPTLYEFLAFRA
+168 TLRPTLYEFLAFRA
-182 LEIQPSA
+182 LDIQPTV

-195 IAFQNKETDMKPA
+195 IAFQNKEPNMKSV

-218 LYGDKRDKESYN
+218 LYGDKRDKESFE

-237 ELYRNLAPQDYAA
+237 ELYRNLASQNYAA

-256 LDLVSGSMSRYV
+256 LDLVSGSMFRYV

-302 LAQLEQPTLSV
+302 LAQLEQPTLSA
-313 STDNTVYPKKQL
+313 STDNTVYPGQQL
-325 GIKLEYKNVQKVTVQ
+325 GIKLEYKNVQKVSVQ
-340 IYRSPKTPLQAAH
+340 IYRSSKTPLQAAAH
-353 SSTRK
+353 TSAKKSSG
-358 SDNNTLGQLVK
+358 STLGQLVNEK
-369 KVTFSLRLPNSYSQQ
+369 TFSLLLPNTYSQQ
-384 DTTLY
+384 DTTLH
-389 IPMDQPGLYE
+389 ISMDQPGLYE

-405 GQKLKTVNTVSV
+405 GQQLKTINTVSV
-417 THLAALYRNLPGDK
+417 TRLAAIHRNLSGNK
-431 REIMVT
+431 QEVMVT
-437 DYLSGKPVDGATV
+437 DYLSGKPVDGAIV

-457 RNLQELGTAKTD
+457 RSLQELGTVKTD
-469 REGLATLPVNNQII
+469 REGLATLPANSQVL
-483 AFQASKPGDTSAMLT
+483 AFQASRPGDTHAMLT
-498 HIYPMG
+498 NIYPMG
-504 SGHRPEKNPVEVSV
+504 SGHRPEKNPVEVSI

-530 IFFKGLAYVKDTDDP
+530 IFFKGLAYVKDSNDP
-545 HAAAGQ
+545 HAVAGQ
-551 EFTVTLYDTNGKEL
+551 PFTVTLYDANGKEI
-565 ANKKYTTNDFGSFN
+565 AQKKVTTNDFGSFN
-579 GEFSIPK
+579 GEFSLPK

-594 LSTGQTS
+594 LSSGQMS
-601 VYINVEEY
+601 VYIHVEEY
-609 KRPTFQAH
+609 KRPTFQAY
-617 FLPVKEEIAFGDSIT
+617 FLPIKGDIAFGDSVT

-645 PAGDVSWRITRR
+645 PGGDVTWRITRR
-657 PFMLWRYFSPASSA
+657 PFLLWRYFRPSA
-671 QVAEGST
+671 PTQVAEGST
-678 TLSGDGTFSVSFRPQ
+678 TLSGDGTFNVSFRPE
-693 KEDDNGIYP
+693 KEEDTNPYA
-702 SAFQTYE
+702 SAYQTYE
-709 VSATITDS
+709 VSATVTDS
-717 KGETQEAEYTF
+717 KGESQEANYTF
-728 SVGESSIVLLANL
+728 SVGESSIVLFTNL
-741 PRQIEKDSVKAVVE
+741 PPQIEKDSVKAVVE
-755 ARTINGETVSVAGT
+755 ARTINGEMVSTSGT
-769 FKIVELIATQPGTNN
+769 FKIVELIANRSDKNSGENYQ
-784 TKSYREGKQVA
+784 EGKQVA
-795 AGDFTSGKEISPA
+795 SSSFTSGKEISPA
-808 IFSQLPSGRYR
+808 IFNPLPSGRYR
-819 ISVEAKDSQGRPSK
+819 ILVEAKDSQGRPSK

-854 WVLKEKTT
+854 WLLKEKTT

-894 HELIKLSDANRR
+894 HELIKLSDANHR
-906 FEIPFKQEYGD
+906 FKIPFKPEYGE

-927 EGALYITQV
+927 EGELYITQV
-936 PVELCLPDRQLTI
+936 PVELQLPNRQLTI
-949 KPVTFR
+949 KPITFR

-979 AEVLAGMYD
+979 AEVLASMYD
-988 ASLDKIIPFSW
+988 ASLDKIIPFNW
-999 YFSPRRSISLQAP
+999 YFSPRRTILLQAP
-1012 RFSAG
+1012 RFSTGA
-1017 TGFQRSYQYDQ
+1017 GFQRSYQYDQ

-1034 KIPQY
+1034 KVPQY
-1039 KYDQL
+1039 QYDRL
-1044 NWFGLFNEV
+1044 NWFGLFNEIV
-1053 YIRGYGAS
+1053 IRGYGSS
-1061 NRALAT
+1061 NRAFAT
-1067 GGIMMKSAM
+1067 GGIMLKSAA
-1076 APQASLSVGVAAD
+1076 APVVAESM
-1089 NMIAEDVLEEKTVES
+1089 NIMEDSAVLEEPSVES
-1104 AETSPNF
+1104 TEGEPVFSL
-1111 SDPVAQESGQPLNP
+1111 SDPFAKESSQPISP
-1125 EQLRQNFAETAFFY
+1125 EQIRQNFAETAFFY

-1152 NFTMPESNT
+1152 NFTLPESNT
-1161 TWKLQML
+1161 TWKLQLL
-1168 ANTKDLKYGLLTKEV
+1168 ANTQDLKYGLLTKEV
-1183 VTSKPLMVLPN
+1183 ISSKPLMVLPN

-1206 LSTQVINNSKETI
+1206 ISTQVINHSKEAV
-1219 SGRVSIELFDPATD
+1219 SGRVRIELFDPATD
-1233 QPVICLS
+1233 QPIICLS
-1240 KSQRPFELRPDSVA
+1240 KSQRPFELQPDSIA
-1254 TVSWLIPVPKQI
+1254 TVSWMIPVPKQI

-1292 DQLLITESTPFFLLK
+1292 NQLLITESTPFYLLK
-1307 EGEKQIHI
+1307 EGEKQIRI
-1315 SGNQEGKSPFRL
+1315 SGNSEGATPFRL
-1327 TLEIT
+1327 TLEMT

-1339 VQALPTITQPDNDNI
+1339 VQALPTITQPNNDNI

-1371 QAHPRIQ
+1371 QAHPRIR
-1378 KVIAQW
+1378 KVINQW
-1384 TAQGGDASTL
+1384 TAQGGNASTL

-1426 RLSLLFDI
+1426 RLSLLFDL

-1464 PASRSITLSI
+1464 PASRAITLSI
-1474 LQGMSQLVR
+1474 LKGMSQLVQ
-1483 LSATQYGQAEKEMQM
+1483 LNAIQYGQAEKEMQM

-1506 SIQEDYENL
+1506 SMQTDYENL
-1515 RKYDKKWQNAT
+1515 LKYDKKWQNAW
-1526 PSPEQVRFL
+1526 PSPEQVEFL
-1535 FVRSFYRDIPE
+1535 FVRSSYRDIPE
-1546 LGDAREAIRFYTSQA
+1546 LGDAREAIRFYTKQA
-1561 EKHWKQYS
+1561 EKHWNQYS
-1569 LLNKGEI
+1569 LISKGEI

-1590 AILTW
+1590 AILTG

-1614 RGNDYFTSPIDT
+1614 RGSDYFTSPIDT

-1637 APDTQNTNLMK
+1637 APDTQHTNQMK

-1679 WLDTQNTCIV
+1679 WLNTQNTCV
-1689 KWDGKTYSTAD
+1689 ATWDGKTYSTAE
-1700 GDIATGYLK
+1700 GEIATGYLK

-1714 EKTNRSANNVL
+1714 ESATHSTNPVL

-1734 AWGAVYEQYFQD
+1734 AWGAVYEQYFQK
-1746 IDKVKGE
+1746 IDKVKGQ
-1753 KGVLNVEKKLFVEIN
+1753 KGVLNVEKKLFVETN

-1796 RTDREMNYVFLKDL
+1796 RTDREMDYVCLKDL

-1815 EPANQLSGTESRDG
+1815 EPADQLSGPESRDG

-1887 GESLQIVP
+1887 GERLRIEP

>member
-19 VIMYSRAAQPRQE
+19 VIMYSRAAQPQQK
-32 SPVITQTINEK
+32 SSVITQAINDK
-43 DTPMAIKNLILKMK
+43 NTPMVIKNLILKMK
-57 EQMEVNNDQFH
+57 EQMKVNDDQFP
-68 ELIEE
+68 ELIKEVE
-73 TEDYANSCP
+73 NYTNSCA
-82 DSASTAVLHSML
+82 DSASVAVLHSML
-94 AEMYQTYYQ
+94 AEMYQNYYQ
-103 RNRWTINQRT
+103 RNQWTINQRT
-113 QLSGYTPDDI
+113 QLSGYIPEDI
-123 REWTSNLFA
+123 RVWTSNLFT
-132 DKIKQEVDLSLRP
+132 DKIKEEIDLSLRP
-145 AALLQSTPVSRFKEI
+145 TALLQNTPVSKFKDI
-160 LETGKDSQ
+160 LEIGKDSQ
-168 KLRPTLYEFLAFRA
+168 TLRPTLYEFLAFRA
-182 LEIQPSA
+182 LDIQPTV

-195 IAFQNKETDMKPA
+195 IAFQNKEPNMKSV

-218 LYGDKRDKESYN
+218 LYGDKRDKESFE

-237 ELYRNLAPQDYAA
+237 ELYRNLASQNYAA

-256 LDLVSGSMSRYV
+256 LDLVSGSMFRYV

-302 LAQLEQPTLSV
+302 LAQLEQPTLSA
-313 STDNTVYPKKQL
+313 STNNTVYPGQQL
-325 GIKLEYKNVQKVTVQ
+325 GIKLEYKNVQKVIVQ
-340 IYRSPKTPLQAAH
+340 IYRSSKTPLQAAAH
-353 SSTRK
+353 TSAKKSSG
-358 SDNNTLGQLVK
+358 STLRQLVNEK
-369 KVTFSLRLPNSYSQQ
+369 TFSLLLPNTYSQQ
-384 DTTLY
+384 DTTLH
-389 IPMDQPGLYE
+389 ISMDQPGLYE

-405 GQKLKTVNTVSV
+405 GQQLKTINTVSV
-417 THLAALYRNLPGDK
+417 TRLAAIYRNLSGNK
-431 REIMVT
+431 QEVMVT
-437 DYLSGKPVDGATV
+437 DYLSGKPVDGAIV

-457 RNLQELGTAKTD
+457 RSLQELGTVKTD
-469 REGLATLPVNNQII
+469 REGLATLPANSQVL
-483 AFQASKPGDTSAMLT
+483 AFQASRPGDTNAMLT
-498 HIYPMG
+498 NIYPMG
-504 SGHRPEKNPVEVSV
+504 SGHKPEKNPVEVSI

-530 IFFKGLAYVKDTDDP
+530 IFFKGLAYVKDSNDP
-545 HAAAGQ
+545 HAVAGQ
-551 EFTVTLYDTNGKEL
+551 TFTVTLYDANGKEL
-565 ANKKYTTNDFGSFN
+565 AQKKFTTNDFGSFN

-594 LSTGQTS
+594 LSTGQMS
-601 VYINVEEY
+601 VYIHVEEY
-609 KRPTFQAH
+609 KRPTFQAY
-617 FLPVKEEIAFGDSIT
+617 FLPIKGDIAFGDSVT

-645 PAGDVSWRITRR
+645 PSGDVTWRITRR
-657 PFMLWRYFSPASSA
+657 PFLLWKYFRPSA
-671 QVAEGST
+671 PTQVAEGSA
-678 TLSGDGTFSVSFRPQ
+678 TLSGDGTFHVSFRPQ
-693 KEDDNGIYP
+693 KEEDPNPYA
-702 SAFQTYE
+702 SAYQTYE
-709 VSATITDS
+709 VSATVTDS
-717 KGETQEAEYTF
+717 KGETQEANYTF
-728 SVGESSIVLLANL
+728 SVGESSIVLFTNL
-741 PRQIEKDSVKAVVE
+741 PPQIEKDSVKAVVE
-755 ARTINGETVSVAGT
+755 ARTINGEMVSTSGT
-769 FKIVELIATQPGTNN
+769 FKIVELIANRSDKNSGETYQ
-784 TKSYREGKQVA
+784 EGKQVA
-795 AGDFTSGKEISPA
+795 SGNFTCGKEISPA
-808 IFSQLPSGRYR
+808 IFNPLPSGRYR
-819 ISVEAKDSQGRPSK
+819 ILVEAKDSQGRPSK

-854 WVLKEKTT
+854 WLLKEKTT
-862 CLPGEDA
+862 CLPGEEA

-894 HELIKLSDANRR
+894 HELIKLSDANHR
-906 FEIPFKQEYGD
+906 FKIPFKPEYGE

-927 EGALYITQV
+927 EGELYITQV
-936 PVELCLPDRQLTI
+936 PVELQLPNRQLTI
-949 KPVTFR
+949 KPITFR

-979 AEVLAGMYD
+979 AEVLTSMYD
-988 ASLDKIIPFSW
+988 ASLDKIIPFNW
-999 YFSPRRSISLQAP
+999 YFSPQRTILLQAP
-1012 RFSAG
+1012 RFSTGA
-1017 TGFQRSYQYDQ
+1017 GFQRSYQYDQ

-1034 KIPQY
+1034 KVPQY
-1039 KYDQL
+1039 QYDRL
-1044 NWFGLFNEV
+1044 NWFGLFNEIV
-1053 YIRGYGAS
+1053 IRGYGSS
-1061 NRALAT
+1061 NRAFAT
-1067 GGIMMKSAM
+1067 GGIMLKSAA
-1076 APQASLSVGVAAD
+1076 APVVTESM
-1089 NMIAEDVLEEKTVES
+1089 NIMEDSAVLEESSVES
-1104 AETSPNF
+1104 TEGEPVFNL
-1111 SDPVAQESGQPLNP
+1111 SDPFAKESSQPVSP
-1125 EQLRQNFAETAFFY
+1125 EQIRQNFAETAFFY

-1152 NFTMPESNT
+1152 NFTLPESNT
-1161 TWKLQML
+1161 TWKLQLL
-1168 ANTKDLKYGLLTKEV
+1168 ANTQDLKYGLLTKEV
-1183 VTSKPLMVLPN
+1183 ISSKPLMVLPN

-1206 LSTQVINNSKETI
+1206 ISTQVINNSEEAV
-1219 SGRVSIELFDPATD
+1219 SGRVRIELFDPATD
-1233 QPVICLS
+1233 QPIICLS
-1240 KSQRPFELRPDSVA
+1240 KSQRPFELQPDSIA
-1254 TVSWLIPVPKQI
+1254 TVSWMIPVPKQI
-1266 SLLGVRILA
+1266 NLLGVRILA

-1292 DQLLITESTPFFLLK
+1292 NQLLITESTPFYLLK
-1307 EGEKQIHI
+1307 EGEKQIRI
-1315 SGNQEGKSPFRL
+1315 SGNSEGATPFRL
-1327 TLEIT
+1327 TLEMT

-1339 VQALPTITQPDNDNI
+1339 VQALPTITQPNNDNI

-1378 KVIAQW
+1378 KVINQW
-1384 TAQGGDASTL
+1384 TAQGGNASTL

-1426 RLSLLFDI
+1426 RLSLLFDL

-1444 LRQLIQ
+1444 LQQLIQ

-1464 PASRSITLSI
+1464 PASRAITLSI
-1474 LQGMSQLVR
+1474 LKGMSQLVQ
-1483 LSATQYGQAEKEMQM
+1483 LNAIQYGQAEKEMQM

-1506 SIQEDYENL
+1506 SMQTDYENL
-1515 RKYDKKWQNAT
+1515 QKYDKKWQNAW
-1526 PSPEQVRFL
+1526 PSPEQVEFL
-1535 FVRSFYRDIPE
+1535 FVRSSYRDIPE
-1546 LGDAREAIRFYTSQA
+1546 LGDAREAIRFYTNQA
-1561 EKHWKQYS
+1561 EKHWNQYS
-1569 LLNKGEI
+1569 LISKGEI

-1590 AILTW
+1590 AILTG

-1614 RGNDYFTSPIDT
+1614 RGSDYFTSPIDT

-1637 APDTQNTNLMK
+1637 APDTQNTNRMK

-1679 WLDTQNTCIV
+1679 WLNTQNTCV
-1689 KWDGKTYSTAD
+1689 ATWDGKIYSTAE
-1700 GDIATGYLK
+1700 GEIATGYLK

-1714 EKTNRSANNVL
+1714 EPANNSANPVL
-1725 SIRKEGDTP
+1725 SIRKEGNTL
-1734 AWGAVYEQYFQD
+1734 AWGAVYEQYFQE
-1746 IDKVKGE
+1746 IDKVKGQ
-1753 KGVLNVEKKLFVEIN
+1753 KGVLSVEKKLFVETN

-1815 EPANQLSGTESRDG
+1815 EPADQLSGPESRDG

-1851 TFVLEYP
+1851 AFVLEYP
-1858 VYVSRSGEYAG
+1858 VYISRSGEYAG

-1887 GESLQIVP
+1887 GESLRIMP

>member
-19 VIMYSRAAQPRQE
+19 VIMYSRAAQPQQK
-32 SPVITQTINEK
+32 SSVITQAINDK
-43 DTPMAIKNLILKMK
+43 NTPMVIKNLILKMK
-57 EQMEVNNDQFH
+57 EQMEVNDDQFP
-68 ELIEE
+68 ELIKEVE
-73 TEDYANSCP
+73 NYTNSCA
-82 DSASTAVLHSML
+82 DSASVAVLHSML
-94 AEMYQTYYQ
+94 AEMYQNYYQ
-103 RNRWTINQRT
+103 RNQWTINQRT
-113 QLSGYTPDDI
+113 QLSGYIPEDI
-123 REWTSNLFA
+123 REWTSNLFT
-132 DKIKQEVDLSLRP
+132 DKIKEEIDLSLRP
-145 AALLQSTPVSRFKEI
+145 TALLQNTPVSKFKDI
-160 LETGKDSQ
+160 LEIGKDSQ
-168 KLRPTLYEFLAFRA
+168 TLRPTLYEFLAFRA
-182 LEIQPSA
+182 LDIQPTV

-195 IAFQNKETDMKPA
+195 IAFQNKEPNMKSV

-218 LYGDKRDKESYN
+218 LYGDKRDKESFE

-237 ELYRNLAPQDYAA
+237 ELYRNLASQNYAA

-256 LDLVSGSMSRYV
+256 LDLVSGSMFRYV

-302 LAQLEQPTLSV
+302 LAQLEQPTLSA
-313 STDNTVYPKKQL
+313 STNNTVYPGQQL
-325 GIKLEYKNVQKVTVQ
+325 GIKLEYKNVQKVIVQ
-340 IYRSPKTPLQAAH
+340 IYRSSKTPLQAAAH
-353 SSTRK
+353 TSAKKSSG
-358 SDNNTLGQLVK
+358 STLGQLVNEK
-369 KVTFSLRLPNSYSQQ
+369 TFSLLLPNTYSQQ
-384 DTTLY
+384 DTTLH
-389 IPMDQPGLYE
+389 ISMDQPGLYE

-405 GQKLKTVNTVSV
+405 GQQLKTINTVSV
-417 THLAALYRNLPGDK
+417 TRLAAIYRNLSGNK
-431 REIMVT
+431 QEVMVT
-437 DYLSGKPVDGATV
+437 DYLSGKPVDGAIV

-457 RNLQELGTAKTD
+457 RNLQELGTVKTD
-469 REGLATLPVNNQII
+469 REGLATLPANSQVL
-483 AFQASKPGDTSAMLT
+483 AFQASRPGDTNAMLT
-498 HIYPMG
+498 NIYPMG
-504 SGHRPEKNPVEVSV
+504 SGRRPEKNPVEVSI

-530 IFFKGLAYVKDTDDP
+530 IFFKGLAYVKDSNDP
-545 HAAAGQ
+545 HAVAGQ
-551 EFTVTLYDTNGKEL
+551 PFTVTLYDANGKEITQ
-565 ANKKYTTNDFGSFN
+565 KKVTTNEFGSFN
-579 GEFSIPK
+579 GEFSLPK

-594 LSTGQTS
+594 LSTGQMS
-601 VYINVEEY
+601 VYIHVEEY
-609 KRPTFQAH
+609 KRPTFQAY
-617 FLPVKEEIAFGDSIT
+617 FLPIKGDIAFGDSVT

-645 PAGDVSWRITRR
+645 PSGDVTWRITRR
-657 PFMLWRYFSPASSA
+657 PFLSWRYFRPSA
-671 QVAEGST
+671 PTQVAEGST
-678 TLSGDGTFSVSFRPQ
+678 TLSGDGTFNVSFRPQ
-693 KEDDNGIYP
+693 KEEDTNPYA
-702 SAFQTYE
+702 SAYQTYE
-709 VSATITDS
+709 VSATVTDI
-717 KGETQEAEYTF
+717 KGETQEANYTF
-728 SVGESSIVLLANL
+728 SVGESSIVLFTNL
-741 PRQIEKDSVKAVVE
+741 PPQIEKDSVKAVVE
-755 ARTINGETVSVAGT
+755 ARTINGEMVSTSGT
-769 FKIVELIATQPGTNN
+769 FKIVELIANRSDKNSGE
-784 TKSYREGKQVA
+784 SYKEGKQVA
-795 AGDFTSGKEISPA
+795 SGSFTSGKEISPA

-819 ISVEAKDSQGRPSK
+819 ILVEAKDSQGRQSK

-854 WVLKEKTT
+854 WLLKEKTT
-862 CLPGEDA
+862 CLPGEEA

-894 HELIKLSDANRR
+894 HELIKLSDANHR
-906 FEIPFKQEYGD
+906 FKIPFKPEYGE

-927 EGALYITQV
+927 EGELYITQV
-936 PVELCLPDRQLTI
+936 PVELQLPNRQLTI
-949 KPVTFR
+949 KPITFR

-979 AEVLAGMYD
+979 AEVLASMYD
-988 ASLDKIIPFSW
+988 ASLDKIIPFNW
-999 YFSPRRSISLQAP
+999 YFSPQRTILLQAP
-1012 RFSAG
+1012 RFSTGA
-1017 TGFQRSYQYDQ
+1017 GFQRSYQYDQ

-1034 KIPQY
+1034 KVPQY
-1039 KYDQL
+1039 QYDRL
-1044 NWFGLFNEV
+1044 NWFGLFNEIV
-1053 YIRGYGAS
+1053 IRGYGSS
-1061 NRALAT
+1061 NRAFAT
-1067 GGIMMKSAM
+1067 GGIMLKSAA
-1076 APQASLSVGVAAD
+1076 APVVAESM
-1089 NMIAEDVLEEKTVES
+1089 NIMEDSAVLEEPSVES
-1104 AETSPNF
+1104 TEGEPVFSL
-1111 SDPVAQESGQPLNP
+1111 SDPFAKESSQPISP
-1125 EQLRQNFAETAFFY
+1125 EQIRQNFAET
-1139 PTLQTNEEGDVFV
+1139 L
-1152 NFTMPESNT
+1152 PESNT
-1161 TWKLQML
+1161 TWKLQLL
-1168 ANTKDLKYGLLTKEV
+1168 ANTQDLKYGLLTKEV
-1183 VTSKPLMVLPN
+1183 ISSKPLMVLPN

-1206 LSTQVINNSKETI
+1206 ISTQVINNSKEAV
-1219 SGRVSIELFDPATD
+1219 SGRVRIELFDPATD
-1233 QPVICLS
+1233 QPIICLS
-1240 KSQRPFELRPDSVA
+1240 KSQRPFELQPDSIA
-1254 TVSWLIPVPKQI
+1254 TVSWIIPVPKQI

-1292 DQLLITESTPFFLLK
+1292 NQLLITESTPFYLLK
-1307 EGEKQIHI
+1307 EGEKQIRI
-1315 SGNQEGKSPFRL
+1315 SGNSEGATPFRL
-1327 TLEIT
+1327 TLEMT

-1339 VQALPTITQPDNDNI
+1339 VQALPTITQPNNDNI

-1371 QAHPRIQ
+1371 QAHPRIR
-1378 KVIAQW
+1378 KVISQW
-1384 TAQGGDASTL
+1384 TAQGGNASTL

-1426 RLSLLFDI
+1426 RLSLLFDL

-1444 LRQLIQ
+1444 LQQLIQ

-1464 PASRSITLSI
+1464 PASRAITLSI
-1474 LQGMSQLVR
+1474 LKGMSQLVQ
-1483 LSATQYGQAEKEMQM
+1483 LNAIQYGQAEKEMQM

-1506 SIQEDYENL
+1506 SMQTDYENL
-1515 RKYDKKWQNAT
+1515 LKYDKKWQNAW
-1526 PSPEQVRFL
+1526 PSPEQVEFL
-1535 FVRSFYRDIPE
+1535 FVRSSYRDIPE
-1546 LGDAREAIRFYTSQA
+1546 LGDAREAIRFYTNQA
-1561 EKHWKQYS
+1561 EKHWNQYS
-1569 LLNKGEI
+1569 LISKGEI

-1614 RGNDYFTSPIDT
+1614 RGSDYFTSPIDT

-1637 APDTQNTNLMK
+1637 APDTQHTNRMK

-1679 WLDTQNTCIV
+1679 WLNTQNTCV
-1689 KWDGKTYSTAD
+1689 ATWDGKTYSTAE
-1700 GDIATGYLK
+1700 GEIATGYLK

-1714 EKTNRSANNVL
+1714 EPANSSANPVL
-1725 SIRKEGDTP
+1725 SIRKEGNTP
-1734 AWGAVYEQYFQD
+1734 AWGAVYEQYFQE
-1746 IDKVKGE
+1746 IDKVKGQ
-1753 KGVLNVEKKLFVEIN
+1753 KGVLSVEKKLFVETN
-1768 NGTNRQIRPVTPEQP
+1768 NGTNCQIRPVTPEQP

-1815 EPANQLSGTESRDG
+1815 EPADQLSGPESRDG

-1887 GESLQIVP
+1887 GESLRIMP

>member
-19 VIMYSRAAQPRQE
+19 VIMYSRAAQPQQK
-32 SPVITQTINEK
+32 SSVITQAINDK
-43 DTPMAIKNLILKMK
+43 NTPMVIKNLILKMK
-57 EQMEVNNDQFH
+57 EQMEVNDDQFP
-68 ELIEE
+68 ELIKEVE
-73 TEDYANSCP
+73 NYTNSCA
-82 DSASTAVLHSML
+82 DSASVAVLHSML
-94 AEMYQTYYQ
+94 AEMYQNYYQ
-103 RNRWTINQRT
+103 RNQWTINQRT
-113 QLSGYTPDDI
+113 QLSGYIPEDI
-123 REWTSNLFA
+123 RVWTSNLFT
-132 DKIKQEVDLSLRP
+132 DKIKEEIDLSLRP
-145 AALLQSTPVSRFKEI
+145 TALLQNTPVSKFKDI
-160 LETGKDSQ
+160 LEIGKDSQ
-168 KLRPTLYEFLAFRA
+168 TLRPTLYEFLAFRA
-182 LEIQPSA
+182 LDIQPTV

-195 IAFQNKETDMKPA
+195 IAFQNKEPNMKSV

-218 LYGDKRDKESYN
+218 LYGDKRDKESFE

-237 ELYRNLAPQDYAA
+237 ELYRNLASQNYAT

-256 LDLVSGSMSRYV
+256 LDLVSGSMFRYV

-302 LAQLEQPTLSV
+302 LAQLEQPTLSA
-313 STDNTVYPKKQL
+313 STNNTVYPGQQL
-325 GIKLEYKNVQKVTVQ
+325 GIKLEYKNVQKVIVQ
-340 IYRSPKTPLQAAH
+340 IYRSSKTPLQAAAH
-353 SSTRK
+353 TSAKKSS
-358 SDNNTLGQLVK
+358 SSTLGQLVNEK
-369 KVTFSLRLPNSYSQQ
+369 TFSLLLPNSYSQQ
-384 DTTLY
+384 DTTLH
-389 IPMDQPGLYE
+389 ISMDQPGLYE

-405 GQKLKTVNTVSV
+405 GQQLKTINTVSV
-417 THLAALYRNLPGDK
+417 TRLAAIYRNLSGNK
-431 REIMVT
+431 QEVMVT
-437 DYLSGKPVDGATV
+437 DYLSGKPIDGAIV

-457 RNLQELGTAKTD
+457 RSLQELGTVKTD
-469 REGLATLPVNNQII
+469 REGLATLPANSQVL
-483 AFQASKPGDTSAMLT
+483 AFQASRPGDTNAMLT
-498 HIYPMG
+498 NIYPMG
-504 SGHRPEKNPVEVSV
+504 SGHRPEKNPVEVSI

-530 IFFKGLAYVKDTDDP
+530 IFFKGLAYVKDSNDP
-545 HAAAGQ
+545 HAVAGQ
-551 EFTVTLYDTNGKEL
+551 PFTVTLYDANGKEI
-565 ANKKYTTNDFGSFN
+565 AQKKVTTNEFGSFN
-579 GEFSIPK
+579 GEFSLPK

-594 LSTGQTS
+594 LSTGQMS
-601 VYINVEEY
+601 VYIHVEEY
-609 KRPTFQAH
+609 KRPTFQAY
-617 FLPVKEEIAFGDSIT
+617 FLPIKGDIAFGDSVT

-645 PAGDVSWRITRR
+645 PSGDVTWRITRR
-657 PFMLWRYFSPASSA
+657 PFLLWRYFRPSA
-671 QVAEGST
+671 PTQVAEGST

-693 KEDDNGIYP
+693 KEEDTNPYA
-702 SAFQTYE
+702 SAYQTYE
-709 VSATITDS
+709 VSATVTDS
-717 KGETQEAEYTF
+717 KGETQEANYTF
-728 SVGESSIVLLANL
+728 SVGESSIVLFTNL
-741 PRQIEKDSVKAVVE
+741 PPQIEKDSVKAVVE
-755 ARTINGETVSVAGT
+755 ARTINGEMVSTSGT
-769 FKIVELIATQPGTNN
+769 FKIVELIANRSDKNSGE
-784 TKSYREGKQVA
+784 SYQEGKQVA
-795 AGDFTSGKEISPA
+795 SGSFTSGKEISPA
-808 IFSQLPSGRYR
+808 IFNPLPSGRYR
-819 ISVEAKDSQGRPSK
+819 ILVEAKDSQGRPSK

-854 WVLKEKTT
+854 WLLKEKTT
-862 CLPGEDA
+862 CLPGEEA

-894 HELIKLSDANRR
+894 HELIKLSDANHR
-906 FEIPFKQEYGD
+906 FKIPFKPEYGE

-927 EGALYITQV
+927 EGELYITQV
-936 PVELCLPDRQLTI
+936 PVELQLPNRQLTI
-949 KPVTFR
+949 KPITFR

-979 AEVLAGMYD
+979 AEVLTSMYD
-988 ASLDKIIPFSW
+988 ASLDKIIPFNW
-999 YFSPRRSISLQAP
+999 YFSPRRTILLQAP
-1012 RFSAG
+1012 RFSTGA
-1017 TGFQRSYQYDQ
+1017 GFQRSYQYDQ

-1034 KIPQY
+1034 EVPQY
-1039 KYDQL
+1039 QYDCL
-1044 NWFGLFNEV
+1044 NWFGLFNTMGV
-1053 YIRGYGAS
+1053 RRDGQSLMA
-1061 NRALAT
+1061 

-1076 APQASLSVGVAAD
+1076 APQANMAVEVAEDSA
-1089 NMIAEDVLEEKTVES
+1089 IAEGALEEETVES
-1104 AETSPNF
+1104 TETLFSL
-1111 SDPVAQESGQPLNP
+1111 SDPFAKESSQPISP
-1125 EQLRQNFAETAFFY
+1125 EQIRQNFAETAFFY
-1139 PTLQTNEEGDVFV
+1139 PTLQTNEEGDIFV
-1152 NFTMPESNT
+1152 NFTLPESNT

-1183 VTSKPLMVLPN
+1183 ISSKPLMVLPN

-1206 LSTQVINNSKETI
+1206 ISTQVINNSEEAV
-1219 SGRVSIELFDPATD
+1219 SGRVRIELFDSATD
-1233 QPVICLS
+1233 QPIICLS
-1240 KSQRPFELRPDSVA
+1240 KSQRPFELQPDSIA
-1254 TVSWLIPVPKQI
+1254 TVSWMIPVPKQI
-1266 SLLGVRILA
+1266 NLLGVRILA

-1292 DQLLITESTPFFLLK
+1292 NQLLITESTPFYLLK
-1307 EGEKQIHI
+1307 EGEKQIRI
-1315 SGNQEGKSPFRL
+1315 SGNSEGATPFRL
-1327 TLEIT
+1327 TLEMT

-1339 VQALPTITQPDNDNI
+1339 VQALPTITQPNNDNI

-1378 KVIAQW
+1378 KVINQW
-1384 TAQGGDASTL
+1384 TAQGGNASTL

-1426 RLSLLFDI
+1426 RLSLLFDL

-1444 LRQLIQ
+1444 LQQLIQ

-1464 PASRSITLSI
+1464 PASRAITLSI
-1474 LQGMSQLVR
+1474 LKGMSQLVQ
-1483 LSATQYGQAEKEMQM
+1483 LNAIQYGQAEKEMQM

-1506 SIQEDYENL
+1506 SMQTDYENL
-1515 RKYDKKWQNAT
+1515 LKYDKKWQNAW
-1526 PSPEQVRFL
+1526 PSPEQVEFL
-1535 FVRSFYRDIPE
+1535 FVRSSYRDIPE
-1546 LGDAREAIRFYTSQA
+1546 LGDAREAIRFYTNQA
-1561 EKHWKQYS
+1561 EKHWNQYS
-1569 LLNKGEI
+1569 LISKGEI

-1582 NGKKEVAT
+1582 NGKKEVST

-1614 RGNDYFTSPIDT
+1614 RGSDYFTSPIDT

-1637 APDTQNTNLMK
+1637 APDTQHTNRMK

-1668 AIYALLLTGSD
+1668 AIYALLLTGID
-1679 WLDTQNTCIV
+1679 WLNTQNTCV
-1689 KWDGKTYSTAD
+1689 ATWDGKTYSTAE
-1700 GDIATGYLK
+1700 GEIATGYLK

-1714 EKTNRSANNVL
+1714 EPANSSANPVL
-1725 SIRKEGDTP
+1725 SIRKEGNTP
-1734 AWGAVYEQYFQD
+1734 AWGAVYEQYFQE
-1746 IDKVKGE
+1746 IDKVKGQ
-1753 KGVLNVEKKLFVEIN
+1753 KGVLSVEKKLFVETN

-1815 EPANQLSGTESRDG
+1815 EPADQLSGPESRDG

-1887 GESLQIVP
+1887 GESLRIMP